1 MKKFLLFLGLLA
13 ASASFAQVNWK
24 FEPTDYRGAFA
35 PAPTPMWTNGWAN
48 FDPQTTVYATPTVTV
63 SANITA
69 NTTWSSSSVY
79 LLSGPIYV
87 TNNATLT
94 IQPGTVIRG
103 NVAVAGSALI
113 ITKGAKI
120 LAEGT
125 LAQPIVFT
133 SSAAPGSRAIGDWGG
148 IVVLGKAS
156 NNLPANAVTGTPAG
170 IGNIEGLPVSVNSE
184 YGGGATPDDND
195 YSGILRYIRLEF
207 GGYAYQIDKE
217 INGFTFGSVGAATVA
232 EFLQTSFVN
241 DDAFEWFGGTMNA
254 KYLVA
259 YRCLDDDMD
268 CDFGYRGKVQFGLIV
283 RDPNIA
289 DQSSG
294 STSEGFECDNDG
306 AGSTNT
312 PKTAAMFS
320 NFTAIGPLRGVLTAT
335 INSKFER
342 ALRLR
347 RNSEMKIVNSIFM
360 DWKRGLHIDGTAAE
374 ARAGEDAL
382 RFRNNIIAGCQP
394 SNKIVTTSATFN
406 HKKYV
411 ADNMNDTLNSSAGIL
426 VTPYSYTAPD
436 YRPAAGSIALT
447 NADFNDPGFP
457 QFTATSFRGAFA
469 PAPVAMWT
477 DSWTNFDPANTFYPT
492 ATVTVSAN
500 ITVDTR
506 WTANNTYLLSGPI
519 YVNSNATLTIEPGT
533 VIRGNKAIAGS
544 ALVISKGAKLIAN
557 GTKTAPIVFTSSGGV
572 GNRAIGDWGGIVIL
586 GKAANNLPANATTG
600 TAAGVG
606 NIEGLPVSADSEYGG
621 GATPND
627 NDNSGILKYV
637 RIEFGGYAYQIDKE
651 INGLTMGSVGRS
663 TVIDYVQTSYTND
676 DSFEWFGGT
685 VNAKHLVA
693 YRGLDDDMDCDFGY
707 RGQIQYVLVVRDPA
721 IADQSSGSTS
731 EGFECDNDGAGS
743 TNTPKTAATFSNVT
757 AIGPLRGNVNA
768 TIDPKHER
776 ALRLRRNSEMKIHN
790 SIFMDFK
797 KGLFIDGTTTEAQ
810 ATGGNLLFKNNI
822 LAGYRPANGFF
833 VASGS
838 TFNIKNFFGTNANDS
853 LLSSANILTTPY
865 NYTAPDYR
873 PASGSLALT
882 GASFTAAPF
891 ANNVACN
898 LSAPTITGSL
908 TVCQGSSTTLSAPA
922 GYTYLWSTGATTQT
936 ITVNS
941 AGVTSLL
948 PVGSLAFTAITSD
961 APDAFQ
967 FVVLKPI
974 PGNTVIK
981 FTDRS
986 WDGAL
991 GAFYSPISED
1001 TLVYTAPAAG
1011 LPAGSLVSF
1020 IDNQNTANPGCI
1032 VIGGGSA
1039 SGVLSG
1045 ISASGDQIFAL
1056 QGNLNQPSQPH
1067 FIAAL
1072 GNTPFITTGLATS
1085 NNSYLPSSL
1094 TMGVNAMIIA
1104 PTHIDN
1110 GVFKC
1115 DSAVTSGTEAAVR
1128 ASVYS
1133 AANWRLNDN
1142 LIPSTSWPT
1151 CAFAVESPN
1160 SYSVMITDAVGCSNS
1175 TTVTVNFTRR
1185 PTVAISGPASVCAGQ
1200 SVTLSANGATSY
1212 TWGNQATT
1220 STLTVAPTA
1229 TTTYTVV
1236 GANASGCLDTATF
1249 VLNVTA
1255 LPSLTGVPAVTNAS
1269 CGLSNGVISNVVV
1282 SGSGLT
1288 YNWTNGLGAS
1298 VGSTANLSNLPAG
1311 VYTLNATNA
1320 SGCISTFGPY
1330 TITNPSTP
1338 PTISTNPT
1346 VTNAGCGL
1354 SNGAIIGAV
1363 FSGTGLTYNWTNS
1376 AGTSVGTTANLS
1388 NVPASVYN
1396 VVVTTAAGCSA
1407 TFGPY
1412 SVANF
1417 SAPSAPSVTVV
1428 DSILCAGETI
1438 QLAAASSAPSAIFTW
1453 SGPNGFTG
1461 TGSIISISNATVSNS
1476 GAYSVTVTSN
1486 GCVSSSTNKTVTVNA
1501 IPTVTVSAVDS
1512 VLCAGETIQ
1521 LTASTLAV
1529 GATYAWTGPN
1539 YTGSGSTVTLT
1550 NATAANA
1557 GLYSV
1562 TISKDGCTSAPVS
1575 KSIVVNS
1582 LPSVTVLALEDTT
1595 CVNYSPIALIA
1606 APSGGVYSGSGVTG
1620 ASFDPATAGV
1630 GTHVITYA
1638 YTDANACSNVAT
1650 TTVVVEACVGMNE
1663 GALNTIRVF
1672 PNPTNT
1678 VINVAST
1685 REDIAVVV
1693 LTNSVGEVVARIRGT
1708 QLDAS
1713 QFANG
1718 LYFVTAIFEDGSSAV
1733 GRVTILN

>member
-1 MKKFLLFLGLLA
+1 MA

-35 PAPTPMWTNGWAN
+35 PAPTPMWTNGWTN
-48 FDPQTTVYATPTVTV
+48 FDPQTTVYPAPTVTV

-69 NTTWSSSSVY
+69 NTTWSASSVY

-103 NVAVAGSALI
+103 NAAVAGSALI

-120 LAEGT
+120 IADGT

-133 SSAAPGSRAIGDWGG
+133 SSAAAGSRAIGDWGG

-156 NNLPANAVTGTPAG
+156 NNLPANATTGTSAG

-217 INGFTFGSVGAATVA
+217 INGFTFGSVGAATVV
-232 EFLQTSFVN
+232 EYLQTSFVN

-268 CDFGYRGKVQFGLIV
+268 CDFGFRGKVQFGLIV

-320 NFTAIGPLRGVLTAT
+320 NFTAIGPLRGNPTAT

-360 DWKRGLHIDGTAAE
+360 DWRRGLHIDGTAAE

-394 SNKIVTTSATFN
+394 SNKTVTTSATFN
-406 HKKYV
+406 TKKYV
-411 ADNMNDTLNSSAGIL
+411 ADNMNDTLISSAGIL

-469 PAPVAMWT
+469 PAPVPMWT
-477 DSWTNFDPANTFYPT
+477 DSWTNFDPANTIYPT

-544 ALVISKGAKLIAN
+544 ALVITKGAKLIAN
-557 GTKTAPIVFTSSGGV
+557 GTKNAPIVFTSSGGV

-600 TAAGVG
+600 NPAGIG
-606 NIEGLPVSADSEYGG
+606 NIEGLPVSANSEYGG

-651 INGLTMGSVGRS
+651 INGLTMGSVGSS

-707 RGQIQYVLVVRDPA
+707 RGQIQYVLIVRDPA

-731 EGFECDNDGAGS
+731 EGFECDNDGSGS
-743 TNTPKTAATFSNVT
+743 TNSPKTAATFSNVT

-776 ALRLRRNSEMKIHN
+776 ALRLRKNSEMKIHN

-797 KGLFIDGTTTEAQ
+797 KGLFIDGATTEAQ

-822 LAGYRPANGFF
+822 LAGYKPANGFF
-833 VASGS
+833 VVANS
-838 TFNIKNFFGTNANDS
+838 TFNIKNFFATNANDS
-853 LLSSANILTTPY
+853 LTSSANILTTPY

-873 PASGSLALT
+873 PAVGSLALT
-882 GASFTAAPF
+882 GAAFTAAPF
-891 ANNVACN
+891 AGNVACG
-898 LSAPTITGSL
+898 LAAPSVSGSL
-908 TVCQGSSTTLSAPA
+908 SVCQGSSTTLSAPT
-922 GYTYLWSTGATTQT
+922 GFTYLWSTGSTTQT
-936 ITVNS
+936 IN
-941 AGVTSLL
+941 VT
-948 PVGSLAFTAITSD
+948 T
-961 APDAFQ
+961 
-967 FVVLKPI
+967 
-974 PGNTVIK
+974 
-981 FTDRS
+981 
-986 WDGAL
+986 
-991 GAFYSPISED
+991 
-1001 TLVYTAPAAG
+1001 
-1011 LPAGSLVSF
+1011 AGSF
-1020 IDNQNTANPGCI
+1020 T
-1032 VIGGGSA
+1032 
-1039 SGVLSG
+1039 
-1045 ISASGDQIFAL
+1045 
-1056 QGNLNQPSQPH
+1056 
-1067 FIAAL
+1067 
-1072 GNTPFITTGLATS
+1072 
-1085 NNSYLPSSL
+1085 
-1094 TMGVNAMIIA
+1094 
-1104 PTHIDN
+1104 
-1110 GVFKC
+1110 
-1115 DSAVTSGTEAAVR
+1115 VT
-1128 ASVYS
+1128 
-1133 AANWRLNDN
+1133 
-1142 LIPSTSWPT
+1142 
-1151 CAFAVESPN
+1151 
-1160 SYSVMITDAVGCSNS
+1160 ITDGLGCSNS
-1175 TTVTVNFTRR
+1175 STVAVAVNTRPTVTV
-1185 PTVAISGPASVCAGQ
+1185 SGTATVCAGQ
-1200 SVTLSANGATSY
+1200 SVTLTAVGGATY
-1212 TWGNQATT
+1212 LWNTGVTT
-1220 STLTVAPTA
+1220 NTLTVTPSAN
-1229 TTTYTVV
+1229 TTYSVIGTNI
-1236 GANASGCLDTATF
+1236 AGCSDTATF
-1249 VLNVTA
+1249 SV
-1255 LPSLTGVPAVTNAS
+1255 AVDAIPTM
-1269 CGLSNGVISNVVV
+1269 NG
-1282 SGSGLT
+1282 T
-1288 YNWTNGLGAS
+1288 
-1298 VGSTANLSNLPAG
+1298 
-1311 VYTLNATNA
+1311 
-1320 SGCISTFGPY
+1320 
-1330 TITNPSTP
+1330 
-1338 PTISTNPT
+1338 PTI
-1346 VTNAGCGL
+1346 TNAGCGL
-1354 SNGAIIGAV
+1354 SNGSITGV
-1363 FSGTGLTYNWTNS
+1363 TVVGTGLTYNWTNS
-1376 AGTSVGTTANLS
+1376 ANVSVGTTADLS
-1388 NVPASVYN
+1388 NVPAGVYN
-1396 VVVTTAAGCSA
+1396 LTATKATGCSA
-1407 TFGPY
+1407 AFGPY
-1412 SVANF
+1412 SISNPT
-1417 SAPSAPSVTVV
+1417 AP
-1428 DSILCAGETI
+1428 
-1438 QLAAASSAPSAIFTW
+1438 AAA
-1453 SGPNGFTG
+1453 
-1461 TGSIISISNATVSNS
+1461 
-1476 GAYSVTVTSN
+1476 TVT
-1486 GCVSSSTNKTVTVNA
+1486 
-1501 IPTVTVSAVDS
+1501 IVDS

-1521 LTASTLAV
+1521 MTAASSAT
-1529 GATYAWTGPN
+1529 GATFTWSGPN
-1539 YTGSGSTVTLT
+1539 YTGSGATVTIP

-1557 GLYSV
+1557 GVYSV
-1562 TISKDGCTSAPVS
+1562 TVTANGCTSS
-1575 KSIVVNS
+1575 SSNKSVVVNN
-1582 LPSVTVLALEDTT
+1582 LPAVTVLTFTDTT
-1595 CVNYSPIALIA
+1595 CVNYSNVTLAG
-1606 APSGGVYSGSGVTG
+1606 APAGGTFSGSGVNG
-1620 ASFDPATAGV
+1620 ASFDPAVAGV
-1630 GTHVITYA
+1630 GTHVVTYA
-1638 YTDANACSNVAT
+1638 YTDANGCSNTAT
-1650 TTVVVEACVGMNE
+1650 TSIVVDACVGLGESAINS
-1663 GALNTIRVF
+1663 IRVF

-1678 VINVAST
+1678 VINVASA

-1693 LTNSVGEVVARIRGT
+1693 LTNSVGEVVARTRGT

-1733 GRVTILN
+1733 SRVTILN

>member
-1 MKKFLLFLGLLA
+1 
-13 ASASFAQVNWK
+13 
-24 FEPTDYRGAFA
+24 
-35 PAPTPMWTNGWAN
+35 MWTNGWTN
-48 FDPQTTVYATPTVTV
+48 FDPQTTVYPAPTVTV

-69 NTTWSSSSVY
+69 NTTWSSTSVY

-103 NVAVAGSALI
+103 NAAVAGSALI

-120 LAEGT
+120 IADGT

-156 NNLPANAVTGTPAG
+156 NNLPANATAGTPAG
-170 IGNIEGLPVSVNSE
+170 IGNIEGLPVSANSE
-184 YGGGATPDDND
+184 FGGGATPDDND

-232 EFLQTSFVN
+232 EYLQTSFVN

-320 NFTAIGPLRGVLTAT
+320 NFTAIGPLRGNPSAT

-347 RNSEMKIVNSIFM
+347 RNSEMKILNSIFM
-360 DWKRGLHIDGTAAE
+360 DWKRGLHIDGTASE
-374 ARAGEDAL
+374 ARAGEDLL

-394 SNKIVTTSATFN
+394 GNKIITTSATFN
-406 HKKYV
+406 AKKWV
-411 ADNMNDTLNSSAGIL
+411 ANNMNDTLISAAGIL
-426 VTPYSYTAPD
+426 VNPYNYTAPD

-447 NADFNDPGFP
+447 NADFNDQGFP
-457 QFTATSFRGAFA
+457 QFTATAFRGAFA

-477 DSWTNFDPANTFYPT
+477 DSWTNFDPANTIYPAT
-492 ATVTVSAN
+492 TVTVSAN

-519 YVNSNATLTIEPGT
+519 YVNNNATLTIEPGT

-544 ALVISKGAKLIAN
+544 ALVITKGAKLIAN
-557 GTKTAPIVFTSSGGV
+557 GTKNAPIVFTSSGGV

-586 GKAANNLPANATTG
+586 GKAANNLPANATAG
-600 TAAGVG
+600 TAAGIG

-627 NDNSGILKYV
+627 NDNSGVLKFV

-651 INGLTMGSVGRS
+651 INGLTMGSVGRN

-707 RGQIQYVLVVRDPA
+707 RGQVQYVLVVRDPA

-731 EGFECDNDGAGS
+731 EGFECDNDGSGS
-743 TNTPKTAATFSNVT
+743 ASTPKTAATFSNVT

-797 KGLFIDGTTTEAQ
+797 KGLFIDGATTEAQ

-822 LAGYRPANGFF
+822 LAGYRPNNGFF
-833 VASGS
+833 KTSASFDIK
-838 TFNIKNFFGTNANDS
+838 TFFATNANDS
-853 LLSSANILTTPY
+853 LTSSANILTTPY

-873 PASGSLALT
+873 PAVGSLALT
-882 GASFTAAPF
+882 GAAFTAAPF
-891 ANNVACN
+891 AGNVACG
-898 LSAPTITGSL
+898 LAAPSISGSL
-908 TVCQGSSTTLSAPA
+908 SVCQGSSSTLSAPA
-922 GYTYLWSTGATTQT
+922 GFTYLWSNGATTQT
-936 ITVNS
+936 IN
-941 AGVTSLL
+941 VT
-948 PVGSLAFTAITSD
+948 
-961 APDAFQ
+961 
-967 FVVLKPI
+967 
-974 PGNTVIK
+974 
-981 FTDRS
+981 
-986 WDGAL
+986 
-991 GAFYSPISED
+991 
-1001 TLVYTAPAAG
+1001 AAG
-1011 LPAGSLVSF
+1011 
-1020 IDNQNTANPGCI
+1020 
-1032 VIGGGSA
+1032 
-1039 SGVLSG
+1039 
-1045 ISASGDQIFAL
+1045 
-1056 QGNLNQPSQPH
+1056 
-1067 FIAAL
+1067 
-1072 GNTPFITTGLATS
+1072 
-1085 NNSYLPSSL
+1085 SY
-1094 TMGVNAMIIA
+1094 T
-1104 PTHIDN
+1104 
-1110 GVFKC
+1110 
-1115 DSAVTSGTEAAVR
+1115 VT
-1128 ASVYS
+1128 
-1133 AANWRLNDN
+1133 
-1142 LIPSTSWPT
+1142 
-1151 CAFAVESPN
+1151 
-1160 SYSVMITDAVGCSNS
+1160 ITDGLGCSNS
-1175 TTVTVNFTRR
+1175 STVAVAVNTRPTVTV
-1185 PTVAISGPASVCAGQ
+1185 SGTATVCAGQ
-1200 SVTLSANGATSY
+1200 SVTLTAVGGATY
-1212 TWGNQATT
+1212 LWNTGVTT
-1220 STLTVAPTA
+1220 NTLTVTPSAN
-1229 TTTYTVV
+1229 TTYSVIGTNV
-1236 GANASGCLDTATF
+1236 AGCSDTATF
-1249 VLNVTA
+1249 SV
-1255 LPSLTGVPAVTNAS
+1255 AVDAIPTM
-1269 CGLSNGVISNVVV
+1269 
-1282 SGSGLT
+1282 SGT
-1288 YNWTNGLGAS
+1288 
-1298 VGSTANLSNLPAG
+1298 
-1311 VYTLNATNA
+1311 
-1320 SGCISTFGPY
+1320 
-1330 TITNPSTP
+1330 
-1338 PTISTNPT
+1338 PTI
-1346 VTNAGCGL
+1346 TNAGCGL
-1354 SNGAIIGAV
+1354 SNGSITGV
-1363 FSGTGLTYNWTNS
+1363 TVVGTGLTYNWTNS
-1376 AGTSVGTTANLS
+1376 ANVSVGTTADLS
-1388 NVPASVYN
+1388 NVPAGVYN
-1396 VVVTTAAGCSA
+1396 LTATKATGCSA
-1407 TFGPY
+1407 AFGPY
-1412 SVANF
+1412 SISNPT
-1417 SAPSAPSVTVV
+1417 AP
-1428 DSILCAGETI
+1428 
-1438 QLAAASSAPSAIFTW
+1438 AAA
-1453 SGPNGFTG
+1453 
-1461 TGSIISISNATVSNS
+1461 
-1476 GAYSVTVTSN
+1476 
-1486 GCVSSSTNKTVTVNA
+1486 TVTV
-1501 IPTVTVSAVDS
+1501 VDS

-1521 LTASTLAV
+1521 MTAASSAT
-1529 GATYAWTGPN
+1529 GATFTWSGPN
-1539 YTGSGSTVTLT
+1539 FTGSGATVTIP

-1557 GLYSV
+1557 GVYSV
-1562 TISKDGCTSAPVS
+1562 TVTANGCTSSSSS
-1575 KSIVVNS
+1575 KSVVVNN
-1582 LPSVTVLALEDTT
+1582 LPAVTVLTFTDTT
-1595 CVNYSPIALIA
+1595 CVNYSSVTLAG
-1606 APSGGVYSGSGVTG
+1606 APAGGTFSGSGVNG
-1620 ASFDPATAGV
+1620 ASFDPAVAGV
-1630 GTHVITYA
+1630 GTHVVTYA
-1638 YTDANACSNVAT
+1638 YTDANGCSNTAT
-1650 TTVVVEACVGMNE
+1650 TSIVVDACVGLGESAINS
-1663 GALNTIRVF
+1663 IRVF

-1693 LTNSVGEVVARIRGT
+1693 LTNSVGEVVARVRGT

>member
-1 MKKFLLFLGLLA
+1 MKKFLLFIGLMS
-13 ASASFAQVNWK
+13 ASASFAQLNWK

-35 PAPTPMWTNGWAN
+35 PAPTPMWTNGWTN
-48 FDPQTTVYATPTVTV
+48 FDPQATVYPAPTVTV

-103 NVAVAGSALI
+103 NAVVPGSALI

-120 LAEGT
+120 IAAGT

-156 NNLPANAVTGTPAG
+156 NNLPANATAGTPAG
-170 IGNIEGLPVSVNSE
+170 IGNIEGLPVSANSE
-184 YGGGATPDDND
+184 FGGGATPDDND

-232 EFLQTSFVN
+232 EYLQTSFVN

-320 NFTAIGPLRGVLTAT
+320 NFTAIGPLRGNPSAT

-347 RNSEMKIVNSIFM
+347 RNSEMKILNSIFM
-360 DWKRGLHIDGTAAE
+360 DWKRGLHIDGTASE

-411 ADNMNDTLNSSAGIL
+411 ADNMNDTLVSAVGIL
-426 VTPYSYTAPD
+426 VNPYNYTAPD

-447 NADFNDPGFP
+447 NADFNDQGFP
-457 QFTATSFRGAFA
+457 QFTATAFRGAFA

-477 DSWTNFDPANTFYPT
+477 DTWTNFDPANTIYPT

-519 YVNSNATLTIEPGT
+519 YVNNNATLTIEPGT
-533 VIRGNKAIAGS
+533 VIRGNKAFAGS
-544 ALVISKGAKLIAN
+544 ALVITKGAKLIAN
-557 GTKTAPIVFTSSGGV
+557 GTKNAPIVFTSSGGV

-586 GKAANNLPANATTG
+586 GKAANNLPANATAG
-600 TAAGVG
+600 TAAGIG
-606 NIEGLPVSADSEYGG
+606 NIEGLPVSPDSEYGG

-707 RGQIQYVLVVRDPA
+707 RGQIQYVLIVRDPA

-731 EGFECDNDGAGS
+731 EGFECDNDGSGS
-743 TNTPKTAATFSNVT
+743 TNSPKTAATFSNVT
-757 AIGPLRGNVNA
+757 AIGPLRGNVTS

-810 ATGGNLLFKNNI
+810 ATSGNLLFKNNI

-838 TFNIKNFFGTNANDS
+838 TFNIKNFFATNANDS
-853 LLSSANILTTPY
+853 LTSSANILTTPY

-873 PASGSLALT
+873 PAVGSVALT
-882 GASFTAAPF
+882 GAAFTAAPF
-891 ANNVACN
+891 AGNVACG
-898 LSAPTITGSL
+898 LAAPSISGSL
-908 TVCQGSSTTLSAPA
+908 SVCQGSSSTLSAPA
-922 GYTYLWSTGATTQT
+922 GFTYLWSNGATTQT
-936 ITVNS
+936 IN
-941 AGVTSLL
+941 VT
-948 PVGSLAFTAITSD
+948 
-961 APDAFQ
+961 
-967 FVVLKPI
+967 
-974 PGNTVIK
+974 
-981 FTDRS
+981 
-986 WDGAL
+986 
-991 GAFYSPISED
+991 
-1001 TLVYTAPAAG
+1001 AAG
-1011 LPAGSLVSF
+1011 
-1020 IDNQNTANPGCI
+1020 
-1032 VIGGGSA
+1032 
-1039 SGVLSG
+1039 
-1045 ISASGDQIFAL
+1045 
-1056 QGNLNQPSQPH
+1056 
-1067 FIAAL
+1067 
-1072 GNTPFITTGLATS
+1072 
-1085 NNSYLPSSL
+1085 SY
-1094 TMGVNAMIIA
+1094 T
-1104 PTHIDN
+1104 
-1110 GVFKC
+1110 
-1115 DSAVTSGTEAAVR
+1115 VT
-1128 ASVYS
+1128 
-1133 AANWRLNDN
+1133 
-1142 LIPSTSWPT
+1142 
-1151 CAFAVESPN
+1151 
-1160 SYSVMITDAVGCSNS
+1160 ITDGLGCSNS
-1175 TTVTVNFTRR
+1175 STVAVAVNTRPTVTV
-1185 PTVAISGPASVCAGQ
+1185 SGTATVCAGQ
-1200 SVTLSANGATSY
+1200 SVTLTAVGGATY
-1212 TWGNQATT
+1212 LWNTGVTT
-1220 STLTVAPTA
+1220 NTLTVTPSAN
-1229 TTTYTVV
+1229 TTYSVIGTNV
-1236 GANASGCLDTATF
+1236 AGCSDTATF
-1249 VLNVTA
+1249 SV
-1255 LPSLTGVPAVTNAS
+1255 AVDAIPTM
-1269 CGLSNGVISNVVV
+1269 
-1282 SGSGLT
+1282 SGT
-1288 YNWTNGLGAS
+1288 
-1298 VGSTANLSNLPAG
+1298 
-1311 VYTLNATNA
+1311 
-1320 SGCISTFGPY
+1320 
-1330 TITNPSTP
+1330 
-1338 PTISTNPT
+1338 PTI
-1346 VTNAGCGL
+1346 TNAGCGL
-1354 SNGAIIGAV
+1354 SNGSITGV
-1363 FSGTGLTYNWTNS
+1363 TVVGTGLTYNWTNS
-1376 AGTSVGTTANLS
+1376 ANVSVGTTADLS
-1388 NVPASVYN
+1388 NVPAGVYN
-1396 VVVTTAAGCSA
+1396 LTATKATGCSA
-1407 TFGPY
+1407 AFGPY
-1412 SVANF
+1412 SISNPT
-1417 SAPSAPSVTVV
+1417 AP
-1428 DSILCAGETI
+1428 
-1438 QLAAASSAPSAIFTW
+1438 AAA
-1453 SGPNGFTG
+1453 
-1461 TGSIISISNATVSNS
+1461 
-1476 GAYSVTVTSN
+1476 
-1486 GCVSSSTNKTVTVNA
+1486 TVTV
-1501 IPTVTVSAVDS
+1501 VDS

-1521 LTASTLAV
+1521 MTAATSAT
-1529 GATYAWTGPN
+1529 GATFTWSGPN
-1539 YTGSGSTVTLT
+1539 FTGSGATVTIT

-1557 GLYSV
+1557 GVYSV
-1562 TISKDGCTSAPVS
+1562 TVTANGCTSS
-1575 KSIVVNS
+1575 SSNKSVVVNN
-1582 LPSVTVLALEDTT
+1582 LPAVTVLTFTDTT
-1595 CVNYSPIALIA
+1595 CVNYSSVTLAG
-1606 APSGGVYSGSGVTG
+1606 APAGGTFSGSGVNG
-1620 ASFDPATAGV
+1620 ASFDPAVAGV
-1630 GTHVITYA
+1630 GTHVVTYA
-1638 YTDANACSNVAT
+1638 YTDANGCSNTAT
-1650 TTVVVEACVGMNE
+1650 TSIVVDACVGLGESAINS
-1663 GALNTIRVF
+1663 IRVF

-1693 LTNSVGEVVARIRGT
+1693 LTNSVGEVVARVRGT

>member
-1 MKKFLLFLGLLA
+1 MKKFLLSIGLLA
-13 ASASFAQVNWK
+13 ASSAFAQLNWK

-35 PAPTPMWTNGWAN
+35 PAPTPMWTNGWTN
-48 FDPQTTVYATPTVTV
+48 FDPQTTVYPAPTVTV

-103 NVAVAGSALI
+103 NAAVAGSALI

-120 LAEGT
+120 IADGT

-156 NNLPANAVTGTPAG
+156 NNLPANAAAGTPAG
-170 IGNIEGLPVSVNSE
+170 IGNIEGLPVSANSE
-184 YGGGATPDDND
+184 FGGGATPDDND

-232 EFLQTSFVN
+232 EYLQTSFVN

-306 AGSTNT
+306 AGSTST

-320 NFTAIGPLRGVLTAT
+320 NFTAIGPLRGNPNAT

-347 RNSEMKIVNSIFM
+347 RNSEMKILNSIFM
-360 DWKRGLHIDGTAAE
+360 DWKRGLHIDGTASE
-374 ARAGEDAL
+374 ARASEDLL

-394 SNKIVTTSATFN
+394 GNKIITTSSTFN
-406 HKKYV
+406 AKKYV
-411 ADNMNDTLNSSAGIL
+411 ANNMNDTLISAAGIL
-426 VTPYSYTAPD
+426 VNPYNYTAPD

-447 NADFNDPGFP
+447 NADFNDQGFP
-457 QFTATSFRGAFA
+457 QFTATAFRGAFA

-477 DSWTNFDPANTFYPT
+477 DSWTNFDPANTIYPNT
-492 ATVTVSAN
+492 TVTVSAN

-519 YVNSNATLTIEPGT
+519 YVKDNATLTIEPGT

-544 ALVISKGAKLIAN
+544 ALVITKGAKLIAN
-557 GTKTAPIVFTSSGGV
+557 GTKNAPIVFTSSGGV

-586 GKAANNLPANATTG
+586 GKAANNLPANATAG
-600 TAAGVG
+600 TAAGIG

-627 NDNSGILKYV
+627 NDNSGVLKYV

-651 INGLTMGSVGRS
+651 INGLTMGSVGRN

-707 RGQIQYVLVVRDPA
+707 RGQVQFALIVRDPA

-731 EGFECDNDGAGS
+731 EGFECDNDGAGTTS
-743 TNTPKTAATFSNVT
+743 TPKTAATFSNVT
-757 AIGPLRGNVNA
+757 AVGPLRGNVNA

-797 KGLFIDGTTTEAQ
+797 KGLFIDGATTEAQ

-822 LAGYRPANGFF
+822 LAGYRPNNGFF
-833 VASGS
+833 KTSASFDIK
-838 TFNIKNFFGTNANDS
+838 TFFATNANDS
-853 LLSSANILTTPY
+853 LTSSANILTTPY

-873 PASGSLALT
+873 PAVGSLALT
-882 GASFTAAPF
+882 GAAFTAAPF
-891 ANNVACN
+891 AGNVACG
-898 LSAPTITGSL
+898 LAAPSVSGSL
-908 TVCQGSSTTLSAPA
+908 SVCQGSSSTLSAPA
-922 GYTYLWSTGATTQT
+922 GFTYLWSTGATTQT
-936 ITVNS
+936 IN
-941 AGVTSLL
+941 VT
-948 PVGSLAFTAITSD
+948 
-961 APDAFQ
+961 
-967 FVVLKPI
+967 
-974 PGNTVIK
+974 
-981 FTDRS
+981 
-986 WDGAL
+986 
-991 GAFYSPISED
+991 
-1001 TLVYTAPAAG
+1001 AAG
-1011 LPAGSLVSF
+1011 
-1020 IDNQNTANPGCI
+1020 
-1032 VIGGGSA
+1032 
-1039 SGVLSG
+1039 
-1045 ISASGDQIFAL
+1045 
-1056 QGNLNQPSQPH
+1056 
-1067 FIAAL
+1067 
-1072 GNTPFITTGLATS
+1072 
-1085 NNSYLPSSL
+1085 SY
-1094 TMGVNAMIIA
+1094 T
-1104 PTHIDN
+1104 
-1110 GVFKC
+1110 
-1115 DSAVTSGTEAAVR
+1115 VT
-1128 ASVYS
+1128 
-1133 AANWRLNDN
+1133 
-1142 LIPSTSWPT
+1142 
-1151 CAFAVESPN
+1151 
-1160 SYSVMITDAVGCSNS
+1160 ITDGLGCSNS
-1175 TTVTVNFTRR
+1175 STVAVAVNTRPTVTV
-1185 PTVAISGPASVCAGQ
+1185 SGSATVCAGQ
-1200 SVTLSANGATSY
+1200 SVTLTAVGGATY
-1212 TWGNQATT
+1212 LWNTGVTT
-1220 STLTVAPTA
+1220 NTLTVTPSAN
-1229 TTTYTVV
+1229 TTYSVIGTNV
-1236 GANASGCLDTATF
+1236 AGCSDTATF
-1249 VLNVTA
+1249 
-1255 LPSLTGVPAVTNAS
+1255 S
-1269 CGLSNGVISNVVV
+1269 VVV
-1282 SGSGLT
+1282 DAIPTMSGT
-1288 YNWTNGLGAS
+1288 
-1298 VGSTANLSNLPAG
+1298 
-1311 VYTLNATNA
+1311 
-1320 SGCISTFGPY
+1320 
-1330 TITNPSTP
+1330 
-1338 PTISTNPT
+1338 PTI
-1346 VTNAGCGL
+1346 TNAGCGL
-1354 SNGAIIGAV
+1354 SNGSITGVSIV
-1363 FSGTGLTYNWTNS
+1363 GTGLTYNWTNS
-1376 AGTSVGTTANLS
+1376 ANVSVGTTADLS
-1388 NVPASVYN
+1388 NVPAGVYN
-1396 VVVTTAAGCSA
+1396 LTATKATGCSA
-1407 TFGPY
+1407 AFGPY
-1412 SVANF
+1412 SISNPT
-1417 SAPSAPSVTVV
+1417 AP
-1428 DSILCAGETI
+1428 
-1438 QLAAASSAPSAIFTW
+1438 AAA
-1453 SGPNGFTG
+1453 
-1461 TGSIISISNATVSNS
+1461 
-1476 GAYSVTVTSN
+1476 
-1486 GCVSSSTNKTVTVNA
+1486 TVTV
-1501 IPTVTVSAVDS
+1501 VDS

-1521 LTASTLAV
+1521 MTAASTTT
-1529 GATYAWTGPN
+1529 GATFSWSGPN
-1539 YTGSGSTVTLT
+1539 FTGSGATVTIA

-1557 GLYSV
+1557 GVYSV
-1562 TISKDGCTSAPVS
+1562 TVTANGCTSAS
-1575 KSIVVNS
+1575 SNKSVVVNN
-1582 LPSVTVLALEDTT
+1582 LPAVTVLTFTDTT
-1595 CVNYSPIALIA
+1595 CVNYSNVTLAG
-1606 APSGGVYSGSGVTG
+1606 APAGGTFSGSGVTG
-1620 ASFDPATAGV
+1620 ASFDPAVAGV
-1630 GTHVITYA
+1630 GTHVVTYA
-1638 YTDANACSNVAT
+1638 YTDANGCSNTAT
-1650 TTVVVEACVGMNE
+1650 TSIVVDACVGLGESAINS
-1663 GALNTIRVF
+1663 IRVF

-1693 LTNSVGEVVARIRGT
+1693 LTNSVGEVVARVRGT

>member
-1 MKKFLLFLGLLA
+1 MA

-48 FDPQTTVYATPTVTV
+48 FDPQTTVYATPTVTA

-133 SSAAPGSRAIGDWGG
+133 SSAAAGSRAIGDWGG

-268 CDFGYRGKVQFGLIV
+268 CDFGFRGKVQFGLIV

-320 NFTAIGPLRGVLTAT
+320 NFTAIGPLRGNPTAT

-394 SNKIVTTSATFN
+394 SNKIVTTSVTFN

-436 YRPAAGSIALT
+436 YRPATGSIALT

-477 DSWTNFDPANTFYPT
+477 DSWTNFDPANTIYPT
-492 ATVTVSAN
+492 ATVTISAN

-544 ALVISKGAKLIAN
+544 ALVITKGSKLIAS
-557 GTKTAPIVFTSSGGV
+557 GTKNAPIVFTSSGGV

-606 NIEGLPVSADSEYGG
+606 NIEGLPVSTDSEYGG

-731 EGFECDNDGAGS
+731 EGFECDNDGSGS
-743 TNTPKTAATFSNVT
+743 TNSPKTAATFSNVT
-757 AIGPLRGNVNA
+757 AIGPLRGNVNS

-810 ATGGNLLFKNNI
+810 ATSGNLLFKNNI

-838 TFNIKNFFGTNANDS
+838 TFNIKNFFATNANDS
-853 LLSSANILTTPY
+853 LTSSANILTTPY

-873 PASGSLALT
+873 PAVGSLALT
-882 GASFTAAPF
+882 GAAFTAAPF
-891 ANNVACN
+891 AGNVACGLAAPSVSGSLSICQGSSST
-898 LSAPTITGSL
+898 LSAPTGF
-908 TVCQGSSTTLSAPA
+908 
-922 GYTYLWSTGATTQT
+922 TYLWSTGATTQT
-936 ITVNS
+936 ITVS
-941 AGVTSLL
+941 AAGNYTV
-948 PVGSLAFTAITSD
+948 AIT
-961 APDAFQ
+961 
-967 FVVLKPI
+967 
-974 PGNTVIK
+974 
-981 FTDRS
+981 
-986 WDGAL
+986 DGL
-991 GAFYSPISED
+991 
-1001 TLVYTAPAAG
+1001 
-1011 LPAGSLVSF
+1011 
-1020 IDNQNTANPGCI
+1020 
-1032 VIGGGSA
+1032 
-1039 SGVLSG
+1039 
-1045 ISASGDQIFAL
+1045 
-1056 QGNLNQPSQPH
+1056 
-1067 FIAAL
+1067 
-1072 GNTPFITTGLATS
+1072 
-1085 NNSYLPSSL
+1085 
-1094 TMGVNAMIIA
+1094 
-1104 PTHIDN
+1104 
-1110 GVFKC
+1110 
-1115 DSAVTSGTEAAVR
+1115 
-1128 ASVYS
+1128 
-1133 AANWRLNDN
+1133 
-1142 LIPSTSWPT
+1142 
-1151 CAFAVESPN
+1151 
-1160 SYSVMITDAVGCSNS
+1160 GCSNS
-1175 TTVTVNFTRR
+1175 STVAVSVNTRPTVTV
-1185 PTVAISGPASVCAGQ
+1185 SGSATVCAGQ
-1200 SVTLSANGATSY
+1200 SVTLTAVGGATY
-1212 TWGNQATT
+1212 LWNTGVTT
-1220 STLTVAPTA
+1220 NTLTVTPSAN
-1229 TTTYTVV
+1229 TTYSVIGTNV
-1236 GANASGCLDTATF
+1236 AGCSDTATF
-1249 VLNVTA
+1249 
-1255 LPSLTGVPAVTNAS
+1255 S
-1269 CGLSNGVISNVVV
+1269 VVV
-1282 SGSGLT
+1282 DAIPTMSGT
-1288 YNWTNGLGAS
+1288 
-1298 VGSTANLSNLPAG
+1298 
-1311 VYTLNATNA
+1311 
-1320 SGCISTFGPY
+1320 
-1330 TITNPSTP
+1330 
-1338 PTISTNPT
+1338 PTI
-1346 VTNAGCGL
+1346 TNAGCGL
-1354 SNGAIIGAV
+1354 SNGSITGVSIV
-1363 FSGTGLTYNWTNS
+1363 GTGLTYNWTNS
-1376 AGTSVGTTANLS
+1376 ANVSVGTTADLS
-1388 NVPASVYN
+1388 NVPAGVYN
-1396 VVVTTAAGCSA
+1396 LTATKATGCSA
-1407 TFGPY
+1407 AFGPY
-1412 SVANF
+1412 SISNPT
-1417 SAPSAPSVTVV
+1417 APAAATVTVV
-1428 DSILCAGETI
+1428 DSVLCVGETI
-1438 QLAAASSAPSAIFTW
+1438 QMTAASSATGATFTW
-1453 SGPNGFTG
+1453 SGPNF
-1461 TGSIISISNATVSNS
+1461 
-1476 GAYSVTVTSN
+1476 
-1486 GCVSSSTNKTVTVNA
+1486 
-1501 IPTVTVSAVDS
+1501 
-1512 VLCAGETIQ
+1512 
-1521 LTASTLAV
+1521 
-1529 GATYAWTGPN
+1529 
-1539 YTGSGSTVTLT
+1539 TGSGATVTIA

-1557 GLYSV
+1557 GVYSV
-1562 TISKDGCTSAPVS
+1562 TVTANGCTSTS
-1575 KSIVVNS
+1575 SNKSVVVNN
-1582 LPSVTVLALEDTT
+1582 LPAVTVLTFTDTT
-1595 CVNYSPIALIA
+1595 CVNYSNVTLAG
-1606 APSGGVYSGSGVTG
+1606 APAGGTFSGSGVNG
-1620 ASFDPATAGV
+1620 ASFDPAVAGV
-1630 GTHVITYA
+1630 GTHAVTYA
-1638 YTDANACSNVAT
+1638 YTDANGCSNTAT
-1650 TTVVVEACVGMNE
+1650 TSIVVDACVGLGESAINS
-1663 GALNTIRVF
+1663 IRVF

-1693 LTNSVGEVVARIRGT
+1693 LTNSVGEVVARVRGT

>member
-1 MKKFLLFLGLLA
+1 LA

-35 PAPTPMWTNGWAN
+35 PAPTPMWTNGWTN
-48 FDPQTTVYATPTVTV
+48 FDPQTTVYPAPTVTV

-69 NTTWSSSSVY
+69 NTTWSASSVY

-103 NVAVAGSALI
+103 NAAVAGSALI

-120 LAEGT
+120 IADGT

-133 SSAAPGSRAIGDWGG
+133 SSAAAGSRAIGDWGG

-156 NNLPANAVTGTPAG
+156 NNLPANATTGTSAG

-217 INGFTFGSVGAATVA
+217 INGFTFGSVGAATVV
-232 EFLQTSFVN
+232 EYLQTSFVN

-268 CDFGYRGKVQFGLIV
+268 CDFGFRGKVQFGLIV

-320 NFTAIGPLRGVLTAT
+320 NFTAIGPLRGNPTAT

-360 DWKRGLHIDGTAAE
+360 DWRRGLHIDGTAAE

-394 SNKIVTTSATFN
+394 SNKTVTTSATFN
-406 HKKYV
+406 TKKYV
-411 ADNMNDTLNSSAGIL
+411 ADNMNDTLISSAGIL

-469 PAPVAMWT
+469 PAPVPMWT
-477 DSWTNFDPANTFYPT
+477 DSWTNFDPANTIYPT

-544 ALVISKGAKLIAN
+544 ALVITKGAKLIAN
-557 GTKTAPIVFTSSGGV
+557 GTKNAPIVFTSSGGV

-600 TAAGVG
+600 NPAGIG
-606 NIEGLPVSADSEYGG
+606 NIEGLPVSANSEYGG

-651 INGLTMGSVGRS
+651 INGLTMGSVGSS

-707 RGQIQYVLVVRDPA
+707 RGQIQYVLIVRDPA

-731 EGFECDNDGAGS
+731 EGFECDNDGSGS
-743 TNTPKTAATFSNVT
+743 TNSPKTAATFSNVT

-776 ALRLRRNSEMKIHN
+776 ALRLRKNSEMKIHN

-797 KGLFIDGTTTEAQ
+797 KGLFIDGATTEAQ

-822 LAGYRPANGFF
+822 LAGYKPANGFF
-833 VASGS
+833 VVANS
-838 TFNIKNFFGTNANDS
+838 TFNIKNFFATNANDS
-853 LLSSANILTTPY
+853 LTSSANILTTPY

-873 PASGSLALT
+873 PAVGSLALT
-882 GASFTAAPF
+882 GAAFTAAPF
-891 ANNVACN
+891 AGNVACG
-898 LSAPTITGSL
+898 LAAPSVSGSL
-908 TVCQGSSTTLSAPA
+908 SVCQGSSTTLSAPT
-922 GYTYLWSTGATTQT
+922 GFTYLWSTGSTTQT
-936 ITVNS
+936 IN
-941 AGVTSLL
+941 VT
-948 PVGSLAFTAITSD
+948 T
-961 APDAFQ
+961 
-967 FVVLKPI
+967 
-974 PGNTVIK
+974 
-981 FTDRS
+981 
-986 WDGAL
+986 
-991 GAFYSPISED
+991 
-1001 TLVYTAPAAG
+1001 
-1011 LPAGSLVSF
+1011 AGSF
-1020 IDNQNTANPGCI
+1020 T
-1032 VIGGGSA
+1032 
-1039 SGVLSG
+1039 
-1045 ISASGDQIFAL
+1045 
-1056 QGNLNQPSQPH
+1056 
-1067 FIAAL
+1067 
-1072 GNTPFITTGLATS
+1072 
-1085 NNSYLPSSL
+1085 
-1094 TMGVNAMIIA
+1094 
-1104 PTHIDN
+1104 
-1110 GVFKC
+1110 
-1115 DSAVTSGTEAAVR
+1115 VT
-1128 ASVYS
+1128 
-1133 AANWRLNDN
+1133 
-1142 LIPSTSWPT
+1142 
-1151 CAFAVESPN
+1151 
-1160 SYSVMITDAVGCSNS
+1160 ITDGLGCSNS
-1175 TTVTVNFTRR
+1175 STVAVAVNTRPTVTV
-1185 PTVAISGPASVCAGQ
+1185 SGTATVCAGQ
-1200 SVTLSANGATSY
+1200 SVTLTAVGGATY
-1212 TWGNQATT
+1212 LWNTGVTT
-1220 STLTVAPTA
+1220 NTLTVTPSAN
-1229 TTTYTVV
+1229 TTYSVIGTNI
-1236 GANASGCLDTATF
+1236 AGCSDTATF
-1249 VLNVTA
+1249 SV
-1255 LPSLTGVPAVTNAS
+1255 AVDAIPTM
-1269 CGLSNGVISNVVV
+1269 NG
-1282 SGSGLT
+1282 T
-1288 YNWTNGLGAS
+1288 
-1298 VGSTANLSNLPAG
+1298 
-1311 VYTLNATNA
+1311 
-1320 SGCISTFGPY
+1320 
-1330 TITNPSTP
+1330 
-1338 PTISTNPT
+1338 PTI
-1346 VTNAGCGL
+1346 TNAGCGL
-1354 SNGAIIGAV
+1354 SNGSITGV
-1363 FSGTGLTYNWTNS
+1363 TVVGTGLTYNWTNS
-1376 AGTSVGTTANLS
+1376 ANVSVGTTADLS
-1388 NVPASVYN
+1388 NVPAGVYN
-1396 VVVTTAAGCSA
+1396 LTATKATGCSA
-1407 TFGPY
+1407 AFGPY
-1412 SVANF
+1412 SISNPT
-1417 SAPSAPSVTVV
+1417 AP
-1428 DSILCAGETI
+1428 
-1438 QLAAASSAPSAIFTW
+1438 AAA
-1453 SGPNGFTG
+1453 
-1461 TGSIISISNATVSNS
+1461 
-1476 GAYSVTVTSN
+1476 TVT
-1486 GCVSSSTNKTVTVNA
+1486 
-1501 IPTVTVSAVDS
+1501 IVDS

-1521 LTASTLAV
+1521 MTAASSAT
-1529 GATYAWTGPN
+1529 GATFTWSGPN
-1539 YTGSGSTVTLT
+1539 YTGSGATVTIP

-1557 GLYSV
+1557 GVYSV
-1562 TISKDGCTSAPVS
+1562 TVTANGCTSS
-1575 KSIVVNS
+1575 SSNKSVVVNN
-1582 LPSVTVLALEDTT
+1582 LPAVTVLTFTDTT
-1595 CVNYSPIALIA
+1595 CVNYSNVTLAG
-1606 APSGGVYSGSGVTG
+1606 APAGGTFSGSGVNG
-1620 ASFDPATAGV
+1620 ASFDPAVAGV
-1630 GTHVITYA
+1630 GTHVVTYA
-1638 YTDANACSNVAT
+1638 YTDANGCSNTAT
-1650 TTVVVEACVGMNE
+1650 TSIVVDACVGLGESAINS
-1663 GALNTIRVF
+1663 IRVF

-1678 VINVAST
+1678 VINVASA

-1693 LTNSVGEVVARIRGT
+1693 LTNSVGEVVARTRGT

-1733 GRVTILN
+1733 SRVTILN

>member
-1 MKKFLLFLGLLA
+1 MKKFLLFIGLLS
-13 ASASFAQVNWK
+13 ASASFAQLNWK

-35 PAPTPMWTNGWAN
+35 PAPTPMWTNGWTN
-48 FDPQTTVYATPTVTV
+48 FDPQTTVYPAPTVTV

-69 NTTWSSSSVY
+69 NTTWSSTSVY

-103 NVAVAGSALI
+103 NAAVAGSALI

-120 LAEGT
+120 IADGT

-156 NNLPANAVTGTPAG
+156 NNLPANATAGTPAG
-170 IGNIEGLPVSVNSE
+170 IGNIEGLPVSANSE
-184 YGGGATPDDND
+184 FGGGATPDDND

-232 EFLQTSFVN
+232 EYLQASFVN

-320 NFTAIGPLRGVLTAT
+320 NFTAIGPLRGNPSAT

-347 RNSEMKIVNSIFM
+347 RNSEMKILNSIFM
-360 DWKRGLHIDGTAAE
+360 DWKRGLHIDGTASE
-374 ARAGEDAL
+374 ARAGEDLL

-394 SNKIVTTSATFN
+394 GNKIITTSATFN
-406 HKKYV
+406 AKKWV
-411 ADNMNDTLNSSAGIL
+411 ANNMNDTLISAAGIL
-426 VTPYSYTAPD
+426 VNPYNYTAPD

-447 NADFNDPGFP
+447 NADFNDQGFP
-457 QFTATSFRGAFA
+457 QFTATAFRGAFA

-477 DSWTNFDPANTFYPT
+477 DSWTNFDPANTIYPAT
-492 ATVTVSAN
+492 TVTVSAN

-519 YVNSNATLTIEPGT
+519 YVNNNATLTIEPGT

-544 ALVISKGAKLIAN
+544 ALVITKGAKLIAN
-557 GTKTAPIVFTSSGGV
+557 GTKNAPIVFTSSGGV

-586 GKAANNLPANATTG
+586 GKAANNLPANATAG
-600 TAAGVG
+600 TAAGIG

-627 NDNSGILKYV
+627 NDNSGVLKFV

-651 INGLTMGSVGRS
+651 INGLTMGSVGRN

-693 YRGLDDDMDCDFGY
+693 YRGLDDDLDCDFGY
-707 RGQIQYVLVVRDPA
+707 RGQVQYVLVVRDPA

-731 EGFECDNDGAGS
+731 EGFECDNDGSGS
-743 TNTPKTAATFSNVT
+743 ASTPKTAATFSNVT

-797 KGLFIDGTTTEAQ
+797 KGLFIDGATTEAQ

-822 LAGYRPANGFF
+822 LAGYRPNNGFF
-833 VASGS
+833 KTSASFDIK
-838 TFNIKNFFGTNANDS
+838 TFFATNANDS
-853 LLSSANILTTPY
+853 LTSSANILTTPY

-873 PASGSLALT
+873 PAVGSLALT
-882 GASFTAAPF
+882 GAAFTAAPF
-891 ANNVACN
+891 AGNVACG
-898 LSAPTITGSL
+898 LAAPSISGSL
-908 TVCQGSSTTLSAPA
+908 SVCQGSSSTLSAPA
-922 GYTYLWSTGATTQT
+922 GFTYLWSNGATTQT
-936 ITVNS
+936 IN
-941 AGVTSLL
+941 VT
-948 PVGSLAFTAITSD
+948 
-961 APDAFQ
+961 
-967 FVVLKPI
+967 
-974 PGNTVIK
+974 
-981 FTDRS
+981 
-986 WDGAL
+986 
-991 GAFYSPISED
+991 
-1001 TLVYTAPAAG
+1001 AAG
-1011 LPAGSLVSF
+1011 
-1020 IDNQNTANPGCI
+1020 
-1032 VIGGGSA
+1032 
-1039 SGVLSG
+1039 
-1045 ISASGDQIFAL
+1045 
-1056 QGNLNQPSQPH
+1056 
-1067 FIAAL
+1067 
-1072 GNTPFITTGLATS
+1072 
-1085 NNSYLPSSL
+1085 SY
-1094 TMGVNAMIIA
+1094 T
-1104 PTHIDN
+1104 
-1110 GVFKC
+1110 
-1115 DSAVTSGTEAAVR
+1115 VT
-1128 ASVYS
+1128 
-1133 AANWRLNDN
+1133 
-1142 LIPSTSWPT
+1142 
-1151 CAFAVESPN
+1151 
-1160 SYSVMITDAVGCSNS
+1160 ITDGLGCSNS
-1175 TTVTVNFTRR
+1175 STVAVAVNTRPTVTV
-1185 PTVAISGPASVCAGQ
+1185 SGTATVCAGQ
-1200 SVTLSANGATSY
+1200 SVTLTAVGGATY
-1212 TWGNQATT
+1212 LWNTGVTT
-1220 STLTVAPTA
+1220 NTLTVTPSAN
-1229 TTTYTVV
+1229 TTYSVIGTNV
-1236 GANASGCLDTATF
+1236 AGCSDTATF
-1249 VLNVTA
+1249 SV
-1255 LPSLTGVPAVTNAS
+1255 AVDAIPTM
-1269 CGLSNGVISNVVV
+1269 
-1282 SGSGLT
+1282 SGT
-1288 YNWTNGLGAS
+1288 
-1298 VGSTANLSNLPAG
+1298 
-1311 VYTLNATNA
+1311 
-1320 SGCISTFGPY
+1320 
-1330 TITNPSTP
+1330 
-1338 PTISTNPT
+1338 PTI
-1346 VTNAGCGL
+1346 TNAGCGL
-1354 SNGAIIGAV
+1354 SNGSITGV
-1363 FSGTGLTYNWTNS
+1363 TVVGTGLTYNWTNS
-1376 AGTSVGTTANLS
+1376 ANVSVGTTADLS
-1388 NVPASVYN
+1388 NVPAGVYN
-1396 VVVTTAAGCSA
+1396 LTATKATGCSA
-1407 TFGPY
+1407 AFGPY
-1412 SVANF
+1412 SISNPT
-1417 SAPSAPSVTVV
+1417 AP
-1428 DSILCAGETI
+1428 
-1438 QLAAASSAPSAIFTW
+1438 AAA
-1453 SGPNGFTG
+1453 
-1461 TGSIISISNATVSNS
+1461 
-1476 GAYSVTVTSN
+1476 
-1486 GCVSSSTNKTVTVNA
+1486 TVTV
-1501 IPTVTVSAVDS
+1501 VDS

-1521 LTASTLAV
+1521 MTAASSAT
-1529 GATYAWTGPN
+1529 GATFTWSGPN
-1539 YTGSGSTVTLT
+1539 FTGSGATVTIP

-1557 GLYSV
+1557 GVYSV
-1562 TISKDGCTSAPVS
+1562 TVTANGCTSSSSS
-1575 KSIVVNS
+1575 KSVVVNN
-1582 LPSVTVLALEDTT
+1582 LPAVTVLTFTDTT
-1595 CVNYSPIALIA
+1595 CVNYSSVTLAG
-1606 APSGGVYSGSGVTG
+1606 APAGGTFSGSGVNG
-1620 ASFDPATAGV
+1620 ASFDPAVAGV
-1630 GTHVITYA
+1630 GTHVVTYA
-1638 YTDANACSNVAT
+1638 YTDANGCSNTAT
-1650 TTVVVEACVGMNE
+1650 TSIVVDACVGLGESAINS
-1663 GALNTIRVF
+1663 IRVF

-1693 LTNSVGEVVARIRGT
+1693 LTNSVGEVVARVRGT

>member
-1 MKKFLLFLGLLA
+1 LA
-13 ASASFAQVNWK
+13 ASASFAQLNWK

-35 PAPTPMWTNGWAN
+35 PAPTPMWTNGWTN
-48 FDPQTTVYATPTVTV
+48 FDPQTTVYPAPTVTV

-103 NVAVAGSALI
+103 NAAVAGSALI

-120 LAEGT
+120 IADGT

-156 NNLPANAVTGTPAG
+156 NNLPANATAGTPAG
-170 IGNIEGLPVSVNSE
+170 IGNIEGLPVSANSE

-232 EFLQTSFVN
+232 EYLQTSFVN

-320 NFTAIGPLRGVLTAT
+320 NFTAIGPLRGNSSAT

-347 RNSEMKIVNSIFM
+347 RNSEMKILNSIFM

-411 ADNMNDTLNSSAGIL
+411 ADNMNDTLISAAGIL
-426 VTPYSYTAPD
+426 VNPYNYTAPD

-447 NADFNDPGFP
+447 NADFNDQGFP
-457 QFTATSFRGAFA
+457 QFTATAFRGAFA

-477 DSWTNFDPANTFYPT
+477 DSWTNFDPANTIYPNT
-492 ATVTVSAN
+492 TVTVSAN

-519 YVNSNATLTIEPGT
+519 YVNNNATLTIEPGT
-533 VIRGNKAIAGS
+533 VIRGNKAVAGS
-544 ALVISKGAKLIAN
+544 ALVITKGAKLIAN
-557 GTKTAPIVFTSSGGV
+557 GTKNAPIVFTSSGGV

-586 GKAANNLPANATTG
+586 GKAANNLPANATAG
-600 TAAGVG
+600 TAAGIG

-651 INGLTMGSVGRS
+651 INGLTMGSVGRN

-707 RGQIQYVLVVRDPA
+707 RGQIQYVLIVRDPA

-731 EGFECDNDGAGS
+731 EGFECDNDGSGS
-743 TNTPKTAATFSNVT
+743 TNSPKTAATFSNVT
-757 AIGPLRGNVNA
+757 AVGPLRGNVNA

-797 KGLFIDGTTTEAQ
+797 KGLFIDGATTEAQ
-810 ATGGNLLFKNNI
+810 ATNGNLLFKNNI
-822 LAGYRPANGFF
+822 LAGYRPNNGFF
-833 VASGS
+833 KTSASFDIK
-838 TFNIKNFFGTNANDS
+838 TFFATNANDS
-853 LLSSANILTTPY
+853 LTSSANILTTPY

-873 PASGSLALT
+873 PAVGSLALT
-882 GASFTAAPF
+882 GAAFTAAPF
-891 ANNVACN
+891 AGNVACG
-898 LSAPTITGSL
+898 LAAPSVSGSL
-908 TVCQGSSTTLSAPA
+908 SVCQGSSSTLSAPA
-922 GYTYLWSTGATTQT
+922 GFTYLWSTGATTQT
-936 ITVNS
+936 IN
-941 AGVTSLL
+941 VT
-948 PVGSLAFTAITSD
+948 
-961 APDAFQ
+961 
-967 FVVLKPI
+967 
-974 PGNTVIK
+974 
-981 FTDRS
+981 
-986 WDGAL
+986 
-991 GAFYSPISED
+991 
-1001 TLVYTAPAAG
+1001 AAG
-1011 LPAGSLVSF
+1011 
-1020 IDNQNTANPGCI
+1020 
-1032 VIGGGSA
+1032 
-1039 SGVLSG
+1039 
-1045 ISASGDQIFAL
+1045 
-1056 QGNLNQPSQPH
+1056 
-1067 FIAAL
+1067 
-1072 GNTPFITTGLATS
+1072 
-1085 NNSYLPSSL
+1085 SY
-1094 TMGVNAMIIA
+1094 T
-1104 PTHIDN
+1104 
-1110 GVFKC
+1110 
-1115 DSAVTSGTEAAVR
+1115 VT
-1128 ASVYS
+1128 
-1133 AANWRLNDN
+1133 
-1142 LIPSTSWPT
+1142 
-1151 CAFAVESPN
+1151 
-1160 SYSVMITDAVGCSNS
+1160 ITDGLGCSNS
-1175 TTVTVNFTRR
+1175 STVAVSVNTRPTVTV
-1185 PTVAISGPASVCAGQ
+1185 SGSATVCAGQ
-1200 SVTLSANGATSY
+1200 SVTLTAVGGATY
-1212 TWGNQATT
+1212 LWNTGVTT
-1220 STLTVAPTA
+1220 NTLTVTPSAN
-1229 TTTYTVV
+1229 TTYSVIGTNV
-1236 GANASGCLDTATF
+1236 AGCSDTATF
-1249 VLNVTA
+1249 
-1255 LPSLTGVPAVTNAS
+1255 S
-1269 CGLSNGVISNVVV
+1269 VVV
-1282 SGSGLT
+1282 DAIPTMSGT
-1288 YNWTNGLGAS
+1288 
-1298 VGSTANLSNLPAG
+1298 
-1311 VYTLNATNA
+1311 
-1320 SGCISTFGPY
+1320 
-1330 TITNPSTP
+1330 
-1338 PTISTNPT
+1338 PTI
-1346 VTNAGCGL
+1346 TNAGCGL
-1354 SNGAIIGAV
+1354 SNGSITGVSIV
-1363 FSGTGLTYNWTNS
+1363 GTGLTYNWTNS
-1376 AGTSVGTTANLS
+1376 ANVSVGTTADLS
-1388 NVPASVYN
+1388 NVPAGVYN
-1396 VVVTTAAGCSA
+1396 LTATKATGCSA
-1407 TFGPY
+1407 AFGPY
-1412 SVANF
+1412 SISNPT
-1417 SAPSAPSVTVV
+1417 AP
-1428 DSILCAGETI
+1428 
-1438 QLAAASSAPSAIFTW
+1438 AAA
-1453 SGPNGFTG
+1453 
-1461 TGSIISISNATVSNS
+1461 
-1476 GAYSVTVTSN
+1476 
-1486 GCVSSSTNKTVTVNA
+1486 TVTV
-1501 IPTVTVSAVDS
+1501 VDS

-1521 LTASTLAV
+1521 MTAASTTT
-1529 GATYAWTGPN
+1529 GATFSWSGPN
-1539 YTGSGSTVTLT
+1539 FTGSGATVTIA

-1557 GLYSV
+1557 GVYSV
-1562 TISKDGCTSAPVS
+1562 TVTANGCTSTS
-1575 KSIVVNS
+1575 SNKSVVVNN
-1582 LPSVTVLALEDTT
+1582 LPAVTVLTFTDTT
-1595 CVNYSPIALIA
+1595 CVNYSNVTLAG
-1606 APSGGVYSGSGVTG
+1606 APAGGTFSGSGVNG
-1620 ASFDPATAGV
+1620 ASFDPAVAGV
-1630 GTHVITYA
+1630 GTHVVTYA
-1638 YTDANACSNVAT
+1638 YTDANGCSNTAT
-1650 TTVVVEACVGMNE
+1650 TSIVVDACVGLGESAINS
-1663 GALNTIRVF
+1663 IRVF

-1693 LTNSVGEVVARIRGT
+1693 LTNSVGEVVARVRGT

>member
-1 MKKFLLFLGLLA
+1 MKKFLLFIGLLS
-13 ASASFAQVNWK
+13 ASASFAQLNWK

-35 PAPTPMWTNGWAN
+35 PAPTPMWTNGWTN
-48 FDPQTTVYATPTVTV
+48 FDPQTTVYPAPTVTV

-69 NTTWSSSSVY
+69 NTTWSASSVY

-103 NVAVAGSALI
+103 NAAVAGSALI

-120 LAEGT
+120 IADGT

-156 NNLPANAVTGTPAG
+156 NNLPANATAGTPAG
-170 IGNIEGLPVSVNSE
+170 IGNIEGLPVSANSE
-184 YGGGATPDDND
+184 FGGGATPDDND

-232 EFLQTSFVN
+232 EYLQTSFVN

-320 NFTAIGPLRGVLTAT
+320 NFTAIGPLRGNPSAT

-347 RNSEMKIVNSIFM
+347 RNSEMKILNSIFM
-360 DWKRGLHIDGTAAE
+360 DWKRGLHIDGTASE

-406 HKKYV
+406 TKKYV
-411 ADNMNDTLNSSAGIL
+411 ADNMNDTLISAAGIL
-426 VTPYSYTAPD
+426 VNPYNYTAPD

-447 NADFNDPGFP
+447 NADFNDQGFP
-457 QFTATSFRGAFA
+457 QFTATAFRGAFA

-477 DSWTNFDPANTFYPT
+477 DSWTNFDPANTIYPAT
-492 ATVTVSAN
+492 TVTVSAN

-519 YVNSNATLTIEPGT
+519 YVNNNATLTIEPGT

-544 ALVISKGAKLIAN
+544 ALVITKGAKLIAN
-557 GTKTAPIVFTSSGGV
+557 GTKNAPIVFTSSGGV

-586 GKAANNLPANATTG
+586 GKAANNLPANATAG
-600 TAAGVG
+600 TAAGIG

-651 INGLTMGSVGRS
+651 INGLTMGSVGRN

-731 EGFECDNDGAGS
+731 EGFECDNDGSGS
-743 TNTPKTAATFSNVT
+743 ASTPKTAATFSNVT

-797 KGLFIDGTTTEAQ
+797 KGLFIDGATTEAQ

-822 LAGYRPANGFF
+822 LAGYRPNNGFF
-833 VASGS
+833 KTSA
-838 TFNIKNFFGTNANDS
+838 TFDIKTFFATNANDS
-853 LLSSANILTTPY
+853 LTSSANILTTPY

-873 PASGSLALT
+873 PAVGSVALT
-882 GASFTAAPF
+882 GAAFTAAPF
-891 ANNVACN
+891 AGNVACG
-898 LSAPTITGSL
+898 LAAPSISGSL
-908 TVCQGSSTTLSAPA
+908 SVCQGSSSTLSAPA
-922 GYTYLWSTGATTQT
+922 GFTYLWSNGATTQT
-936 ITVNS
+936 INVS
-941 AGVTSLL
+941 
-948 PVGSLAFTAITSD
+948 
-961 APDAFQ
+961 
-967 FVVLKPI
+967 
-974 PGNTVIK
+974 
-981 FTDRS
+981 
-986 WDGAL
+986 
-991 GAFYSPISED
+991 
-1001 TLVYTAPAAG
+1001 AAG
-1011 LPAGSLVSF
+1011 
-1020 IDNQNTANPGCI
+1020 
-1032 VIGGGSA
+1032 
-1039 SGVLSG
+1039 
-1045 ISASGDQIFAL
+1045 
-1056 QGNLNQPSQPH
+1056 
-1067 FIAAL
+1067 
-1072 GNTPFITTGLATS
+1072 
-1085 NNSYLPSSL
+1085 SY
-1094 TMGVNAMIIA
+1094 T
-1104 PTHIDN
+1104 
-1110 GVFKC
+1110 
-1115 DSAVTSGTEAAVR
+1115 VT
-1128 ASVYS
+1128 
-1133 AANWRLNDN
+1133 
-1142 LIPSTSWPT
+1142 
-1151 CAFAVESPN
+1151 
-1160 SYSVMITDAVGCSNS
+1160 ITDGLGCSNS
-1175 TTVTVNFTRR
+1175 STVAVAVNTRPTVTV
-1185 PTVAISGPASVCAGQ
+1185 SGTATVCAGQ
-1200 SVTLSANGATSY
+1200 SVTLTAVGGATY
-1212 TWGNQATT
+1212 LWNTGVTT
-1220 STLTVAPTA
+1220 NTLTVTPSAN
-1229 TTTYTVV
+1229 TTYSVIGTNV
-1236 GANASGCLDTATF
+1236 AGCSDTATYS
-1249 VLNVTA
+1249 V
-1255 LPSLTGVPAVTNAS
+1255 AVDAIPTM
-1269 CGLSNGVISNVVV
+1269 
-1282 SGSGLT
+1282 SGT
-1288 YNWTNGLGAS
+1288 
-1298 VGSTANLSNLPAG
+1298 
-1311 VYTLNATNA
+1311 
-1320 SGCISTFGPY
+1320 
-1330 TITNPSTP
+1330 
-1338 PTISTNPT
+1338 PTI
-1346 VTNAGCGL
+1346 TNAGCGL
-1354 SNGAIIGAV
+1354 SNGSITGV
-1363 FSGTGLTYNWTNS
+1363 TVVGTGLTYNWTNS
-1376 AGTSVGTTANLS
+1376 ANVSVGTTADLS
-1388 NVPASVYN
+1388 NVPAGVYN
-1396 VVVTTAAGCSA
+1396 LTATKATGCSA
-1407 TFGPY
+1407 AFGPY
-1412 SVANF
+1412 SISNPT
-1417 SAPSAPSVTVV
+1417 AP
-1428 DSILCAGETI
+1428 
-1438 QLAAASSAPSAIFTW
+1438 AAA
-1453 SGPNGFTG
+1453 
-1461 TGSIISISNATVSNS
+1461 
-1476 GAYSVTVTSN
+1476 
-1486 GCVSSSTNKTVTVNA
+1486 TVTV
-1501 IPTVTVSAVDS
+1501 VDS

-1521 LTASTLAV
+1521 MTAASSAT
-1529 GATYAWTGPN
+1529 GATFTWSGPN
-1539 YTGSGSTVTLT
+1539 FTGSGATVTIP

-1557 GLYSV
+1557 GVYSV
-1562 TISKDGCTSAPVS
+1562 TVTANGCTSPSSS
-1575 KSIVVNS
+1575 KSVVVNN
-1582 LPSVTVLALEDTT
+1582 LPAVTVLTFTDTT
-1595 CVNYSPIALIA
+1595 CVNYSSVTLAG
-1606 APSGGVYSGSGVTG
+1606 APAGGTFSGSGVNG
-1620 ASFDPATAGV
+1620 ANFDPAVAGV
-1630 GTHVITYA
+1630 GTHVVTYA
-1638 YTDANACSNVAT
+1638 YTDANGCSNTAT
-1650 TTVVVEACVGMNE
+1650 TSIVVDACVGLGESAINS
-1663 GALNTIRVF
+1663 IRVF

>member
-1 MKKFLLFLGLLA
+1 MKKFLLFIGLLS
-13 ASASFAQVNWK
+13 ASASFAQLNWK

-35 PAPTPMWTNGWAN
+35 PAPTPMWTNGWTN
-48 FDPQTTVYATPTVTV
+48 FDPQATVYPAPTVTV

-103 NVAVAGSALI
+103 NAAVAGSALI

-120 LAEGT
+120 IADGT

-156 NNLPANAVTGTPAG
+156 NNLPANATAGTPAG
-170 IGNIEGLPVSVNSE
+170 IGNIEGLPVSANSE
-184 YGGGATPDDND
+184 FGGGATPDDND

-232 EFLQTSFVN
+232 EYLQTSFVN

-320 NFTAIGPLRGVLTAT
+320 NFTAIGPLRGNPSAT

-347 RNSEMKIVNSIFM
+347 RNSEMKILNSIFM
-360 DWKRGLHIDGTAAE
+360 DWKRGLHIDGTASE

-406 HKKYV
+406 TKKYV
-411 ADNMNDTLNSSAGIL
+411 ADNMNDTLISAAGIL
-426 VTPYSYTAPD
+426 VNPYNYTAPD

-447 NADFNDPGFP
+447 NADFNDQGFP
-457 QFTATSFRGAFA
+457 QFTATAFRGAFA

-477 DSWTNFDPANTFYPT
+477 DSWTNFDPANTIYPAT
-492 ATVTVSAN
+492 TVTVSAN

-519 YVNSNATLTIEPGT
+519 YVNNNATLTIEPGT

-544 ALVISKGAKLIAN
+544 ALVITKGAKLIAN
-557 GTKTAPIVFTSSGGV
+557 GTKNAPIVFTSSGGV

-586 GKAANNLPANATTG
+586 GKAANNLPANATAG
-600 TAAGVG
+600 TAAGIG

-651 INGLTMGSVGRS
+651 INGLTMGSVGRN

-731 EGFECDNDGAGS
+731 EGFECDNDGSGS
-743 TNTPKTAATFSNVT
+743 TSTPKTAATFSNVT

-797 KGLFIDGTTTEAQ
+797 KGLFIDGATTEAQ

-822 LAGYRPANGFF
+822 LAGYRPNNGFF
-833 VASGS
+833 KTSASFDIK
-838 TFNIKNFFGTNANDS
+838 TFFATNANDS
-853 LLSSANILTTPY
+853 LTSSANILTTPY

-873 PASGSLALT
+873 PAVGSVALT
-882 GASFTAAPF
+882 GAAFTAAPF
-891 ANNVACN
+891 AGNVACG
-898 LSAPTITGSL
+898 LAAPSISGSL
-908 TVCQGSSTTLSAPA
+908 SVCQGSSSTLSAPA
-922 GYTYLWSTGATTQT
+922 GFTYLWSNGATTQT
-936 ITVNS
+936 INVS
-941 AGVTSLL
+941 
-948 PVGSLAFTAITSD
+948 
-961 APDAFQ
+961 
-967 FVVLKPI
+967 
-974 PGNTVIK
+974 
-981 FTDRS
+981 
-986 WDGAL
+986 
-991 GAFYSPISED
+991 
-1001 TLVYTAPAAG
+1001 AAG
-1011 LPAGSLVSF
+1011 
-1020 IDNQNTANPGCI
+1020 
-1032 VIGGGSA
+1032 
-1039 SGVLSG
+1039 
-1045 ISASGDQIFAL
+1045 
-1056 QGNLNQPSQPH
+1056 
-1067 FIAAL
+1067 
-1072 GNTPFITTGLATS
+1072 
-1085 NNSYLPSSL
+1085 SY
-1094 TMGVNAMIIA
+1094 T
-1104 PTHIDN
+1104 
-1110 GVFKC
+1110 
-1115 DSAVTSGTEAAVR
+1115 VT
-1128 ASVYS
+1128 
-1133 AANWRLNDN
+1133 
-1142 LIPSTSWPT
+1142 
-1151 CAFAVESPN
+1151 
-1160 SYSVMITDAVGCSNS
+1160 ITDGLGCSNS
-1175 TTVTVNFTRR
+1175 STVAVAVNTRPTVTV
-1185 PTVAISGPASVCAGQ
+1185 SGTATVCAGQ
-1200 SVTLSANGATSY
+1200 SVTLTAVGGATY
-1212 TWGNQATT
+1212 LWNTGVTT
-1220 STLTVAPTA
+1220 NTLTVTPSAN
-1229 TTTYTVV
+1229 TTYSVIGTNV
-1236 GANASGCLDTATF
+1236 AGCSDTATF
-1249 VLNVTA
+1249 SV
-1255 LPSLTGVPAVTNAS
+1255 AVDAIPTM
-1269 CGLSNGVISNVVV
+1269 
-1282 SGSGLT
+1282 SGT
-1288 YNWTNGLGAS
+1288 
-1298 VGSTANLSNLPAG
+1298 
-1311 VYTLNATNA
+1311 
-1320 SGCISTFGPY
+1320 
-1330 TITNPSTP
+1330 
-1338 PTISTNPT
+1338 PTI
-1346 VTNAGCGL
+1346 TNAGCGL
-1354 SNGAIIGAV
+1354 SNGSITGV
-1363 FSGTGLTYNWTNS
+1363 TLVGTGLTYNWTNS
-1376 AGTSVGTTANLS
+1376 ANVSVGTTADLS
-1388 NVPASVYN
+1388 NVPAGVYN
-1396 VVVTTAAGCSA
+1396 LTATNATGCSA
-1407 TFGPY
+1407 AFGPY
-1412 SVANF
+1412 SISNPT
-1417 SAPSAPSVTVV
+1417 AP
-1428 DSILCAGETI
+1428 
-1438 QLAAASSAPSAIFTW
+1438 AAA
-1453 SGPNGFTG
+1453 
-1461 TGSIISISNATVSNS
+1461 
-1476 GAYSVTVTSN
+1476 
-1486 GCVSSSTNKTVTVNA
+1486 TVTV
-1501 IPTVTVSAVDS
+1501 VDS

-1521 LTASTLAV
+1521 MTAASSAT
-1529 GATYAWTGPN
+1529 GATFTWSGPN
-1539 YTGSGSTVTLT
+1539 FTGSGATVTIP

-1557 GLYSV
+1557 GVYSV
-1562 TISKDGCTSAPVS
+1562 TVTANGCTSSSSS
-1575 KSIVVNS
+1575 KSVVVNN
-1582 LPSVTVLALEDTT
+1582 LPAVTVLTFTDTT
-1595 CVNYSPIALIA
+1595 CVNYSSVTLAG
-1606 APSGGVYSGSGVTG
+1606 APAGGTFSGSGVNG
-1620 ASFDPATAGV
+1620 ASFDPAVAGV
-1630 GTHVITYA
+1630 GTHVVTYA
-1638 YTDANACSNVAT
+1638 YTDANGCSNTAT
-1650 TTVVVEACVGMNE
+1650 TSIVVDACVGLGESAINS
-1663 GALNTIRVF
+1663 IRVF

>member
-1 MKKFLLFLGLLA
+1 MKKFLLFIGLLS

-35 PAPTPMWTNGWAN
+35 PAPTPMWTNGWTD
-48 FDPQTTVYATPTVTV
+48 FDPQTTVYPTPTVTV

-69 NTTWSSSSVY
+69 NTTWSSTNVY

-113 ITKGAKI
+113 ITKGAKS

-156 NNLPANAVTGTPAG
+156 NNLPANATAGTPAG
-170 IGNIEGLPVSVNSE
+170 IGNIEGLPVSANSE

-232 EFLQTSFVN
+232 EYLQTSFVN

-320 NFTAIGPLRGVLTAT
+320 NFTAIGPLRGNSSAT

-347 RNSEMKIVNSIFM
+347 RNSEMKILNSIFM
-360 DWKRGLHIDGTAAE
+360 DWKRGLHIDGATTE

-411 ADNMNDTLNSSAGIL
+411 ADNMNDTLVSAAGIL
-426 VTPYSYTAPD
+426 VNPYNYTAPD

-447 NADFNDPGFP
+447 NADFNDQGFP
-457 QFTATSFRGAFA
+457 QFTATAFRGAFA
-469 PAPVAMWT
+469 PAPVPMWT
-477 DSWTNFDPANTFYPT
+477 DSWTNFDPANTIYPAT
-492 ATVTVSAN
+492 TVTVSAN

-544 ALVISKGAKLIAN
+544 ALVITKGAKLIAN
-557 GTKTAPIVFTSSGGV
+557 GTKNAPIVFTSSGGV

-586 GKAANNLPANATTG
+586 GKAANNLPANATAG
-600 TAAGVG
+600 TAAGIG

-707 RGQIQYVLVVRDPA
+707 RGQIQYVLIVRDPA

-731 EGFECDNDGAGS
+731 EGFECDNDGSGS
-743 TNTPKTAATFSNVT
+743 TNSPKTAATFSNVT
-757 AIGPLRGNVNA
+757 AIGPLRGNVTS

-810 ATGGNLLFKNNI
+810 ATSGNLLFKNNI

-838 TFNIKNFFGTNANDS
+838 TFNIKNFFATNANDS
-853 LLSSANILTTPY
+853 LTSSANILTTPY

-873 PASGSLALT
+873 PAVGSVALT
-882 GASFTAAPF
+882 GAAFTAAPF
-891 ANNVACN
+891 AGNVACG
-898 LSAPTITGSL
+898 LAAPSISGSL
-908 TVCQGSSTTLSAPA
+908 SVCQGSSSTLSAPA
-922 GYTYLWSTGATTQT
+922 GFTYLWSTGAATQT
-936 ITVNS
+936 IN
-941 AGVTSLL
+941 VT
-948 PVGSLAFTAITSD
+948 
-961 APDAFQ
+961 
-967 FVVLKPI
+967 
-974 PGNTVIK
+974 
-981 FTDRS
+981 
-986 WDGAL
+986 
-991 GAFYSPISED
+991 
-1001 TLVYTAPAAG
+1001 AAG
-1011 LPAGSLVSF
+1011 
-1020 IDNQNTANPGCI
+1020 
-1032 VIGGGSA
+1032 
-1039 SGVLSG
+1039 
-1045 ISASGDQIFAL
+1045 
-1056 QGNLNQPSQPH
+1056 
-1067 FIAAL
+1067 
-1072 GNTPFITTGLATS
+1072 
-1085 NNSYLPSSL
+1085 SY
-1094 TMGVNAMIIA
+1094 T
-1104 PTHIDN
+1104 
-1110 GVFKC
+1110 
-1115 DSAVTSGTEAAVR
+1115 VT
-1128 ASVYS
+1128 
-1133 AANWRLNDN
+1133 
-1142 LIPSTSWPT
+1142 
-1151 CAFAVESPN
+1151 
-1160 SYSVMITDAVGCSNS
+1160 ITDGLGCSNS
-1175 TTVTVNFTRR
+1175 STVAVAVNTRPTVTV
-1185 PTVAISGPASVCAGQ
+1185 SGAATVCAGQ
-1200 SVTLSANGATSY
+1200 SVTLTAVGGATY
-1212 TWGNQATT
+1212 LWNTGVTT
-1220 STLTVAPTA
+1220 NTLTVTPSAN
-1229 TTTYTVV
+1229 TTYSVIGTNV
-1236 GANASGCLDTATF
+1236 AGCSDTATF
-1249 VLNVTA
+1249 SV
-1255 LPSLTGVPAVTNAS
+1255 AVDAIPTM
-1269 CGLSNGVISNVVV
+1269 
-1282 SGSGLT
+1282 SGT
-1288 YNWTNGLGAS
+1288 
-1298 VGSTANLSNLPAG
+1298 
-1311 VYTLNATNA
+1311 
-1320 SGCISTFGPY
+1320 
-1330 TITNPSTP
+1330 
-1338 PTISTNPT
+1338 PTI
-1346 VTNAGCGL
+1346 TNAGCGL
-1354 SNGAIIGAV
+1354 SNGSITGV
-1363 FSGTGLTYNWTNS
+1363 TVVGTGLTYNWTNS
-1376 AGTSVGTTANLS
+1376 ANVSVGTTADLN
-1388 NVPASVYN
+1388 NVPAGVYN
-1396 VVVTTAAGCSA
+1396 LTATKATGCSA
-1407 TFGPY
+1407 AFGPY
-1412 SVANF
+1412 SISNPT
-1417 SAPSAPSVTVV
+1417 AP
-1428 DSILCAGETI
+1428 
-1438 QLAAASSAPSAIFTW
+1438 AAA
-1453 SGPNGFTG
+1453 
-1461 TGSIISISNATVSNS
+1461 
-1476 GAYSVTVTSN
+1476 
-1486 GCVSSSTNKTVTVNA
+1486 TVTV
-1501 IPTVTVSAVDS
+1501 VDS

-1521 LTASTLAV
+1521 MTAATSAT
-1529 GATYAWTGPN
+1529 GATFTWSGPN
-1539 YTGSGSTVTLT
+1539 FTGSGATVTIP

-1557 GLYSV
+1557 GVYSV
-1562 TISKDGCTSAPVS
+1562 TVTANGCTSSSSS
-1575 KSIVVNS
+1575 KSVVVNN
-1582 LPSVTVLALEDTT
+1582 LPAVTVLTFTDTT
-1595 CVNYSPIALIA
+1595 CVNYSSVTLAG
-1606 APSGGVYSGSGVTG
+1606 APAGGTFSGSGVNG
-1620 ASFDPATAGV
+1620 ASFDPAVAGV
-1630 GTHVITYA
+1630 GTHVVTYA
-1638 YTDANACSNVAT
+1638 YTDANGCSNTAT
-1650 TTVVVEACVGMNE
+1650 TSIVVDACVGLGESAINS
-1663 GALNTIRVF
+1663 IRVF

-1693 LTNSVGEVVARIRGT
+1693 LTNSVGEVVARTRGT

>member
-1 MKKFLLFLGLLA
+1 MKRFLFSIGLLA

-35 PAPTPMWTNGWAN
+35 PAPTPMWTNGWTN
-48 FDPQTTVYATPTVTV
+48 FDPQTTVYPAPTVTV

-103 NVAVAGSALI
+103 NAAVAGSALI

-120 LAEGT
+120 IADGT

-156 NNLPANAVTGTPAG
+156 NNLPANATAGTPAG
-170 IGNIEGLPVSVNSE
+170 IGNIEGLPVSANSE

-232 EFLQTSFVN
+232 EYLQTSFVN

-320 NFTAIGPLRGVLTAT
+320 NFTAIGPLRGNSSAT

-347 RNSEMKIVNSIFM
+347 RNSEMKILNSIFM

-411 ADNMNDTLNSSAGIL
+411 ADNMNDTLISAAGIL
-426 VTPYSYTAPD
+426 VNPYNYTAPD

-447 NADFNDPGFP
+447 NADFNDQGFP
-457 QFTATSFRGAFA
+457 QFTATAFRGAFA

-477 DSWTNFDPANTFYPT
+477 DSWTNFDPANTIYPNT
-492 ATVTVSAN
+492 TVTVSAN

-519 YVNSNATLTIEPGT
+519 YVNNNATLTIEPGT
-533 VIRGNKAIAGS
+533 VIRGNKAVAGS
-544 ALVISKGAKLIAN
+544 ALVITKGAKLIAN
-557 GTKTAPIVFTSSGGV
+557 GTKNAPIVFTSSGGV

-586 GKAANNLPANATTG
+586 GKAANNLPANATAG
-600 TAAGVG
+600 TAAGIG

-651 INGLTMGSVGRS
+651 INGLTMGSVGRN

-707 RGQIQYVLVVRDPA
+707 RGQIQYVLIVRDPA

-731 EGFECDNDGAGS
+731 EGFECDNDGSGS
-743 TNTPKTAATFSNVT
+743 TNSPKTAATFSNVT
-757 AIGPLRGNVNA
+757 AVGPLRGNVNA

-797 KGLFIDGTTTEAQ
+797 KGLFIDGATTEAQ
-810 ATGGNLLFKNNI
+810 ATNGNLLFKNNI
-822 LAGYRPANGFF
+822 LAGYRPNNGFF
-833 VASGS
+833 KTSASFDIK
-838 TFNIKNFFGTNANDS
+838 TFFATNANDS
-853 LLSSANILTTPY
+853 LTSSANILTTPY

-873 PASGSLALT
+873 PAVGSLALT
-882 GASFTAAPF
+882 GAAFTAAPF
-891 ANNVACN
+891 AGNVACG
-898 LSAPTITGSL
+898 LAAPSVSGSL
-908 TVCQGSSTTLSAPA
+908 SVCQGSSSTLSAPA
-922 GYTYLWSTGATTQT
+922 GFTYLWSTGATTQT
-936 ITVNS
+936 IN
-941 AGVTSLL
+941 VT
-948 PVGSLAFTAITSD
+948 
-961 APDAFQ
+961 
-967 FVVLKPI
+967 
-974 PGNTVIK
+974 
-981 FTDRS
+981 
-986 WDGAL
+986 
-991 GAFYSPISED
+991 
-1001 TLVYTAPAAG
+1001 AAG
-1011 LPAGSLVSF
+1011 
-1020 IDNQNTANPGCI
+1020 
-1032 VIGGGSA
+1032 
-1039 SGVLSG
+1039 
-1045 ISASGDQIFAL
+1045 
-1056 QGNLNQPSQPH
+1056 
-1067 FIAAL
+1067 
-1072 GNTPFITTGLATS
+1072 
-1085 NNSYLPSSL
+1085 SY
-1094 TMGVNAMIIA
+1094 T
-1104 PTHIDN
+1104 
-1110 GVFKC
+1110 
-1115 DSAVTSGTEAAVR
+1115 VT
-1128 ASVYS
+1128 
-1133 AANWRLNDN
+1133 
-1142 LIPSTSWPT
+1142 
-1151 CAFAVESPN
+1151 
-1160 SYSVMITDAVGCSNS
+1160 ITDGLGCSNS
-1175 TTVTVNFTRR
+1175 STVAVSVNTRPTVTV
-1185 PTVAISGPASVCAGQ
+1185 SGSATVCAGQ
-1200 SVTLSANGATSY
+1200 SVTLTAVGGATY
-1212 TWGNQATT
+1212 LWNTGVTT
-1220 STLTVAPTA
+1220 NTLTVTPSAN
-1229 TTTYTVV
+1229 TTYSVIGTNV
-1236 GANASGCLDTATF
+1236 AGCSDTATF
-1249 VLNVTA
+1249 
-1255 LPSLTGVPAVTNAS
+1255 S
-1269 CGLSNGVISNVVV
+1269 VVV
-1282 SGSGLT
+1282 DAIPTMSGT
-1288 YNWTNGLGAS
+1288 
-1298 VGSTANLSNLPAG
+1298 
-1311 VYTLNATNA
+1311 
-1320 SGCISTFGPY
+1320 
-1330 TITNPSTP
+1330 
-1338 PTISTNPT
+1338 PTI
-1346 VTNAGCGL
+1346 TNAGCGL
-1354 SNGAIIGAV
+1354 SNGSITGVSIV
-1363 FSGTGLTYNWTNS
+1363 GTGLTYNWTNS
-1376 AGTSVGTTANLS
+1376 ANVSVGTTADLS
-1388 NVPASVYN
+1388 NVPAGVYN
-1396 VVVTTAAGCSA
+1396 LTATKATGCSA
-1407 TFGPY
+1407 AFGPY
-1412 SVANF
+1412 SISNPT
-1417 SAPSAPSVTVV
+1417 AP
-1428 DSILCAGETI
+1428 
-1438 QLAAASSAPSAIFTW
+1438 AAA
-1453 SGPNGFTG
+1453 
-1461 TGSIISISNATVSNS
+1461 
-1476 GAYSVTVTSN
+1476 
-1486 GCVSSSTNKTVTVNA
+1486 TVTV
-1501 IPTVTVSAVDS
+1501 VDS

-1521 LTASTLAV
+1521 MTAASTTT
-1529 GATYAWTGPN
+1529 GATFSWSGPN
-1539 YTGSGSTVTLT
+1539 FTGSGATVTIA

-1557 GLYSV
+1557 GVYSV
-1562 TISKDGCTSAPVS
+1562 TVTANGCTSTS
-1575 KSIVVNS
+1575 SNKSVVVNN
-1582 LPSVTVLALEDTT
+1582 LPAVTVLTFTDTT
-1595 CVNYSPIALIA
+1595 CVNYSNVTLAG
-1606 APSGGVYSGSGVTG
+1606 APAGGTFSGSGVNG
-1620 ASFDPATAGV
+1620 ASFDPAVAGV
-1630 GTHVITYA
+1630 GTHVVTYA
-1638 YTDANACSNVAT
+1638 YTDANGCSNTAT
-1650 TTVVVEACVGMNE
+1650 TSIVVDACVGLGESVINS
-1663 GALNTIRVF
+1663 IRVF

-1693 LTNSVGEVVARIRGT
+1693 LTNSVGEVVARVRGT

>member
-1 MKKFLLFLGLLA
+1 MA

-35 PAPTPMWTNGWAN
+35 PAPTPMWTNGWTN
-48 FDPQTTVYATPTVTV
+48 FDPQTTVYPAPTVTV

-103 NVAVAGSALI
+103 NAAVAGSALI

-120 LAEGT
+120 IADGT

-156 NNLPANAVTGTPAG
+156 NNLPANATAGTPAG
-170 IGNIEGLPVSVNSE
+170 IGNIEGLPVSANSE

-232 EFLQTSFVN
+232 EYLQTSFVN

-268 CDFGYRGKVQFGLIV
+268 CDFGFRGKVQFGLIV

-320 NFTAIGPLRGVLTAT
+320 NFTAIGPLRGNPTAT

-347 RNSEMKIVNSIFM
+347 RNSEMKILNSIFM

-411 ADNMNDTLNSSAGIL
+411 ADNMNDTLISAAGIL
-426 VTPYSYTAPD
+426 VNPYNYTAPD

-447 NADFNDPGFP
+447 NADFNDQGFP

-477 DSWTNFDPANTFYPT
+477 DSWTNFDPANTIYPNT
-492 ATVTVSAN
+492 TVTVSAN

-519 YVNSNATLTIEPGT
+519 YVNNNATLTIEPGT
-533 VIRGNKAIAGS
+533 VIRGNKAVAGS
-544 ALVISKGAKLIAN
+544 ALVITKGAKLIAN
-557 GTKTAPIVFTSSGGV
+557 GTKNAPIVFTSSGGV

-586 GKAANNLPANATTG
+586 GKAANNLPANATAG
-600 TAAGVG
+600 TAAGIG

-651 INGLTMGSVGRS
+651 INGLTMGSVGRN

-707 RGQIQYVLVVRDPA
+707 RGQIQYVLIVRDPA

-731 EGFECDNDGAGS
+731 EGFECDNDGSGS
-743 TNTPKTAATFSNVT
+743 TNSPKTAATFSNVT
-757 AIGPLRGNVNA
+757 AIGPLRGNVTS

-797 KGLFIDGTTTEAQ
+797 KGLFIDGATTEAQ

-822 LAGYRPANGFF
+822 LAGYRPNNGFF
-833 VASGS
+833 KTSASFDIK
-838 TFNIKNFFGTNANDS
+838 TFFATNANDS
-853 LLSSANILTTPY
+853 LTSSANILTTPY

-873 PASGSLALT
+873 PAVGSLALT
-882 GASFTAAPF
+882 GAAFTAAPF
-891 ANNVACN
+891 AGNVACG
-898 LSAPTITGSL
+898 LAAPSVSGSL
-908 TVCQGSSTTLSAPA
+908 SVCQGSSSTLSAPA
-922 GYTYLWSTGATTQT
+922 GFTYLWSTGATTQT
-936 ITVNS
+936 IN
-941 AGVTSLL
+941 VT
-948 PVGSLAFTAITSD
+948 
-961 APDAFQ
+961 
-967 FVVLKPI
+967 
-974 PGNTVIK
+974 
-981 FTDRS
+981 
-986 WDGAL
+986 
-991 GAFYSPISED
+991 
-1001 TLVYTAPAAG
+1001 AAG
-1011 LPAGSLVSF
+1011 
-1020 IDNQNTANPGCI
+1020 NYT
-1032 VIGGGSA
+1032 
-1039 SGVLSG
+1039 
-1045 ISASGDQIFAL
+1045 
-1056 QGNLNQPSQPH
+1056 
-1067 FIAAL
+1067 
-1072 GNTPFITTGLATS
+1072 
-1085 NNSYLPSSL
+1085 
-1094 TMGVNAMIIA
+1094 
-1104 PTHIDN
+1104 
-1110 GVFKC
+1110 
-1115 DSAVTSGTEAAVR
+1115 VT
-1128 ASVYS
+1128 
-1133 AANWRLNDN
+1133 
-1142 LIPSTSWPT
+1142 
-1151 CAFAVESPN
+1151 
-1160 SYSVMITDAVGCSNS
+1160 ITDGLGCSNS
-1175 TTVTVNFTRR
+1175 STVAVSVSTRPTVTV
-1185 PTVAISGPASVCAGQ
+1185 SGSATVCAGQ
-1200 SVTLSANGATSY
+1200 SVTLTAVGGATY
-1212 TWGNQATT
+1212 LWNTGVTT
-1220 STLTVAPTA
+1220 NTLTVTPSAN
-1229 TTTYTVV
+1229 TTYSVIGTNV
-1236 GANASGCLDTATF
+1236 AGCSDTATF
-1249 VLNVTA
+1249 
-1255 LPSLTGVPAVTNAS
+1255 S
-1269 CGLSNGVISNVVV
+1269 VVV
-1282 SGSGLT
+1282 DAIPTMSGT
-1288 YNWTNGLGAS
+1288 
-1298 VGSTANLSNLPAG
+1298 
-1311 VYTLNATNA
+1311 
-1320 SGCISTFGPY
+1320 
-1330 TITNPSTP
+1330 
-1338 PTISTNPT
+1338 PTI
-1346 VTNAGCGL
+1346 TNAGCGL
-1354 SNGAIIGAV
+1354 SNGSITGVSIV
-1363 FSGTGLTYNWTNS
+1363 GTGLTYNWTNS
-1376 AGTSVGTTANLS
+1376 ANVSVGTTADLS
-1388 NVPASVYN
+1388 NVPAGVYN
-1396 VVVTTAAGCSA
+1396 LTATKATGCSA
-1407 TFGPY
+1407 AFGPY
-1412 SVANF
+1412 SISNPT
-1417 SAPSAPSVTVV
+1417 AP
-1428 DSILCAGETI
+1428 
-1438 QLAAASSAPSAIFTW
+1438 AAA
-1453 SGPNGFTG
+1453 
-1461 TGSIISISNATVSNS
+1461 
-1476 GAYSVTVTSN
+1476 
-1486 GCVSSSTNKTVTVNA
+1486 TVTV
-1501 IPTVTVSAVDS
+1501 VDS

-1521 LTASTLAV
+1521 MTAASTAT
-1529 GATYAWTGPN
+1529 GATFTWSGPN
-1539 YTGSGSTVTLT
+1539 FTGSGATVTIP

-1557 GLYSV
+1557 GVYSV
-1562 TISKDGCTSAPVS
+1562 TVTANGCTSTS
-1575 KSIVVNS
+1575 SNKSVVVNN
-1582 LPSVTVLALEDTT
+1582 LPAVTVLTFTDTT
-1595 CVNYSPIALIA
+1595 CVNYSNVTLAG
-1606 APSGGVYSGSGVTG
+1606 APAGGTFSGSGVNG
-1620 ASFDPATAGV
+1620 ASFDPAVAGV
-1630 GTHVITYA
+1630 GTHVVTYA
-1638 YTDANACSNVAT
+1638 YTDANGCSNTAT
-1650 TTVVVEACVGMNE
+1650 TSIVVDACVGLGESAINS
-1663 GALNTIRVF
+1663 IRVF

-1693 LTNSVGEVVARIRGT
+1693 LTNSVGEVVARVRGT

>member
-1 MKKFLLFLGLLA
+1 MA

-35 PAPTPMWTNGWAN
+35 PAPTPMWTNGWTN
-48 FDPQTTVYATPTVTV
+48 FDPQTTVYPAPTVTV

-103 NVAVAGSALI
+103 NAAVAGSALI

-120 LAEGT
+120 IADGT

-156 NNLPANAVTGTPAG
+156 NNLPANATAGTPAG
-170 IGNIEGLPVSVNSE
+170 IGNIEGLPVSANSE

-232 EFLQTSFVN
+232 EYLQTSFVN

-320 NFTAIGPLRGVLTAT
+320 NFTAIGPLRGNSSAT

-347 RNSEMKIVNSIFM
+347 RNSEMKILNSIFM

-411 ADNMNDTLNSSAGIL
+411 ADNMNDTLISAAGIL
-426 VTPYSYTAPD
+426 VNPYNYTAPD
-436 YRPAAGSIALT
+436 YRPATGSIALT
-447 NADFNDPGFP
+447 NADFNDQGFP
-457 QFTATSFRGAFA
+457 QFTATAFRGAFA

-477 DSWTNFDPANTFYPT
+477 DSWTNFDPANTIYPNT
-492 ATVTVSAN
+492 TVTVSAN

-519 YVNSNATLTIEPGT
+519 YVNNNATLTIEPGT
-533 VIRGNKAIAGS
+533 VIRGNKAVAGS
-544 ALVISKGAKLIAN
+544 ALVITKGAKLIAN
-557 GTKTAPIVFTSSGGV
+557 GTKNAPIVFTSSGGV

-586 GKAANNLPANATTG
+586 GKAANNLPANATAG
-600 TAAGVG
+600 TAAGIG

-651 INGLTMGSVGRS
+651 INGLTMGSVGRN

-707 RGQIQYVLVVRDPA
+707 RGQIQYVLIVRDPA

-731 EGFECDNDGAGS
+731 EGFECDNDGSGS
-743 TNTPKTAATFSNVT
+743 TNSPKTAATFSNVT
-757 AIGPLRGNVNA
+757 AVGPLRGNVNA

-797 KGLFIDGTTTEAQ
+797 KGLFIDGATTEAQ
-810 ATGGNLLFKNNI
+810 ATNGNLLFKNNI
-822 LAGYRPANGFF
+822 LAGYRPNNGFF
-833 VASGS
+833 KTSA
-838 TFNIKNFFGTNANDS
+838 TFDIKTFFATNANDS
-853 LLSSANILTTPY
+853 LTSSANILTTPY

-873 PASGSLALT
+873 PAVGSLALT
-882 GASFTAAPF
+882 GAAFTAAPF
-891 ANNVACN
+891 AGNVACG
-898 LSAPTITGSL
+898 LAAPSISGSL
-908 TVCQGSSTTLSAPA
+908 SVCQGSSSTLSAPA
-922 GYTYLWSTGATTQT
+922 GFTYLWSNGATTQT
-936 ITVNS
+936 IN
-941 AGVTSLL
+941 VT
-948 PVGSLAFTAITSD
+948 
-961 APDAFQ
+961 
-967 FVVLKPI
+967 
-974 PGNTVIK
+974 
-981 FTDRS
+981 
-986 WDGAL
+986 
-991 GAFYSPISED
+991 
-1001 TLVYTAPAAG
+1001 AAG
-1011 LPAGSLVSF
+1011 
-1020 IDNQNTANPGCI
+1020 NYT
-1032 VIGGGSA
+1032 
-1039 SGVLSG
+1039 
-1045 ISASGDQIFAL
+1045 
-1056 QGNLNQPSQPH
+1056 
-1067 FIAAL
+1067 
-1072 GNTPFITTGLATS
+1072 
-1085 NNSYLPSSL
+1085 
-1094 TMGVNAMIIA
+1094 
-1104 PTHIDN
+1104 
-1110 GVFKC
+1110 
-1115 DSAVTSGTEAAVR
+1115 VT
-1128 ASVYS
+1128 
-1133 AANWRLNDN
+1133 
-1142 LIPSTSWPT
+1142 
-1151 CAFAVESPN
+1151 
-1160 SYSVMITDAVGCSNS
+1160 ITDGLGCSNS
-1175 TTVTVNFTRR
+1175 STVAVSVNTRPTVTV
-1185 PTVAISGPASVCAGQ
+1185 SGSATVCAGQ
-1200 SVTLSANGATSY
+1200 SVTLTAVGGATY
-1212 TWGNQATT
+1212 LWNTGVTT
-1220 STLTVAPTA
+1220 NTLTVTPSAN
-1229 TTTYTVV
+1229 TTYSVIGTNV
-1236 GANASGCLDTATF
+1236 AGCSDTATF
-1249 VLNVTA
+1249 
-1255 LPSLTGVPAVTNAS
+1255 S
-1269 CGLSNGVISNVVV
+1269 VVV
-1282 SGSGLT
+1282 DAIPTMSGT
-1288 YNWTNGLGAS
+1288 
-1298 VGSTANLSNLPAG
+1298 
-1311 VYTLNATNA
+1311 
-1320 SGCISTFGPY
+1320 
-1330 TITNPSTP
+1330 
-1338 PTISTNPT
+1338 PTI
-1346 VTNAGCGL
+1346 TNAGCGL
-1354 SNGAIIGAV
+1354 SNGSITGVSIV
-1363 FSGTGLTYNWTNS
+1363 GTGLTYNWTNS
-1376 AGTSVGTTANLS
+1376 ANVSVGTTADLS
-1388 NVPASVYN
+1388 NVPAGVYN
-1396 VVVTTAAGCSA
+1396 LTATKATGCSA
-1407 TFGPY
+1407 AFGPY
-1412 SVANF
+1412 SISNPT
-1417 SAPSAPSVTVV
+1417 AP
-1428 DSILCAGETI
+1428 
-1438 QLAAASSAPSAIFTW
+1438 AAA
-1453 SGPNGFTG
+1453 
-1461 TGSIISISNATVSNS
+1461 
-1476 GAYSVTVTSN
+1476 
-1486 GCVSSSTNKTVTVNA
+1486 TVTV
-1501 IPTVTVSAVDS
+1501 VDS

-1521 LTASTLAV
+1521 MTAASTTT
-1529 GATYAWTGPN
+1529 GATFSWSGPN
-1539 YTGSGSTVTLT
+1539 FTGSGATVTIA

-1557 GLYSV
+1557 GVYSV
-1562 TISKDGCTSAPVS
+1562 TVTANGCTSTS
-1575 KSIVVNS
+1575 SNKSVVVNN
-1582 LPSVTVLALEDTT
+1582 LPAVTVLTFTDTT
-1595 CVNYSPIALIA
+1595 CVNYSNVTLAG
-1606 APSGGVYSGSGVTG
+1606 APAGGTFSGSGVNG
-1620 ASFDPATAGV
+1620 ASFDPAVAGV
-1630 GTHVITYA
+1630 GTHVVTYA
-1638 YTDANACSNVAT
+1638 YTDANGCSNTAT
-1650 TTVVVEACVGMNE
+1650 TSIVVDACVGLGESVINS
-1663 GALNTIRVF
+1663 IRVF

-1693 LTNSVGEVVARIRGT
+1693 LTNSVGEVVARVRGT

>member
-1 MKKFLLFLGLLA
+1 MKRFLFSIGLLA
-13 ASASFAQVNWK
+13 ASASFAQLNWK

-35 PAPTPMWTNGWAN
+35 PAPTPMWTNGWTN
-48 FDPQTTVYATPTVTV
+48 FDPQTTVYPAPTVTV

-103 NVAVAGSALI
+103 NAAVAGSALI

-120 LAEGT
+120 IADGT

-156 NNLPANAVTGTPAG
+156 NNLPANATAGTPAG
-170 IGNIEGLPVSVNSE
+170 IGNIEGLPVSANSE

-232 EFLQTSFVN
+232 EYLQTSFVN

-320 NFTAIGPLRGVLTAT
+320 NFTAIGPLRGNSSAT

-347 RNSEMKIVNSIFM
+347 RNSEMKILNSIFM

-411 ADNMNDTLNSSAGIL
+411 ADNMNDTLISAAGIL
-426 VTPYSYTAPD
+426 VNPYNYTAPD

-447 NADFNDPGFP
+447 NADFNDQGFP
-457 QFTATSFRGAFA
+457 QFTATAFRGAFA

-477 DSWTNFDPANTFYPT
+477 DSWTNFDPANTIYPNT
-492 ATVTVSAN
+492 TVTVSAN

-519 YVNSNATLTIEPGT
+519 YVNNNATLTIEPGT
-533 VIRGNKAIAGS
+533 VIRGNKAVAGS
-544 ALVISKGAKLIAN
+544 ALVITKGAKLIAN
-557 GTKTAPIVFTSSGGV
+557 GTKNAPIVFTSSGGV

-586 GKAANNLPANATTG
+586 GKAANNLPANATAG
-600 TAAGVG
+600 TAAGIG

-651 INGLTMGSVGRS
+651 INGLTMGSVGRN

-707 RGQIQYVLVVRDPA
+707 RGQIQYVLIVRDPA

-731 EGFECDNDGAGS
+731 EGFECDNDGSGS
-743 TNTPKTAATFSNVT
+743 TNSPKTAATFSNVT
-757 AIGPLRGNVNA
+757 AVGPLRGNVNA

-797 KGLFIDGTTTEAQ
+797 KGLFIDGATTEAQ
-810 ATGGNLLFKNNI
+810 ATNGNLLFKNNI
-822 LAGYRPANGFF
+822 LAGYRPNNGFF
-833 VASGS
+833 KTSASFDIK
-838 TFNIKNFFGTNANDS
+838 TFFATNANDS
-853 LLSSANILTTPY
+853 LTSSANILTTPY

-873 PASGSLALT
+873 PAVGSLALT
-882 GASFTAAPF
+882 GAAFTAAPF
-891 ANNVACN
+891 AGNVACG
-898 LSAPTITGSL
+898 LAAPSVSGSL
-908 TVCQGSSTTLSAPA
+908 SVCQGSSSTLSAPA
-922 GYTYLWSTGATTQT
+922 GFTYLWSTGATTQT
-936 ITVNS
+936 IN
-941 AGVTSLL
+941 VT
-948 PVGSLAFTAITSD
+948 
-961 APDAFQ
+961 
-967 FVVLKPI
+967 
-974 PGNTVIK
+974 
-981 FTDRS
+981 
-986 WDGAL
+986 
-991 GAFYSPISED
+991 
-1001 TLVYTAPAAG
+1001 AAG
-1011 LPAGSLVSF
+1011 
-1020 IDNQNTANPGCI
+1020 
-1032 VIGGGSA
+1032 
-1039 SGVLSG
+1039 
-1045 ISASGDQIFAL
+1045 
-1056 QGNLNQPSQPH
+1056 
-1067 FIAAL
+1067 
-1072 GNTPFITTGLATS
+1072 
-1085 NNSYLPSSL
+1085 SY
-1094 TMGVNAMIIA
+1094 T
-1104 PTHIDN
+1104 
-1110 GVFKC
+1110 
-1115 DSAVTSGTEAAVR
+1115 VT
-1128 ASVYS
+1128 
-1133 AANWRLNDN
+1133 
-1142 LIPSTSWPT
+1142 
-1151 CAFAVESPN
+1151 
-1160 SYSVMITDAVGCSNS
+1160 ITDGLGCSNS
-1175 TTVTVNFTRR
+1175 STVAVSVNTRPTVTV
-1185 PTVAISGPASVCAGQ
+1185 SGSATVCAGQ
-1200 SVTLSANGATSY
+1200 SVTLTAVGGATY
-1212 TWGNQATT
+1212 LWNTGVTT
-1220 STLTVAPTA
+1220 NTLTVTPSAN
-1229 TTTYTVV
+1229 TTYSVIGTNV
-1236 GANASGCLDTATF
+1236 AGCSDTATF
-1249 VLNVTA
+1249 
-1255 LPSLTGVPAVTNAS
+1255 S
-1269 CGLSNGVISNVVV
+1269 VVV
-1282 SGSGLT
+1282 DAIPTMSGT
-1288 YNWTNGLGAS
+1288 
-1298 VGSTANLSNLPAG
+1298 
-1311 VYTLNATNA
+1311 
-1320 SGCISTFGPY
+1320 
-1330 TITNPSTP
+1330 
-1338 PTISTNPT
+1338 PTI
-1346 VTNAGCGL
+1346 TNAGCGL
-1354 SNGAIIGAV
+1354 SNGSITGVSIV
-1363 FSGTGLTYNWTNS
+1363 GTGLTYNWTNS
-1376 AGTSVGTTANLS
+1376 ANVSVGTTADLS
-1388 NVPASVYN
+1388 NVPAGVYN
-1396 VVVTTAAGCSA
+1396 LTATKATGCSA
-1407 TFGPY
+1407 AFGPY
-1412 SVANF
+1412 SISNPT
-1417 SAPSAPSVTVV
+1417 AP
-1428 DSILCAGETI
+1428 
-1438 QLAAASSAPSAIFTW
+1438 AAA
-1453 SGPNGFTG
+1453 
-1461 TGSIISISNATVSNS
+1461 
-1476 GAYSVTVTSN
+1476 
-1486 GCVSSSTNKTVTVNA
+1486 TVTV
-1501 IPTVTVSAVDS
+1501 VDS

-1521 LTASTLAV
+1521 MTAASTTT
-1529 GATYAWTGPN
+1529 GATFSWSGPN
-1539 YTGSGSTVTLT
+1539 FTGSGATVTIA

-1557 GLYSV
+1557 GVYSV
-1562 TISKDGCTSAPVS
+1562 TVTANGCTSTS
-1575 KSIVVNS
+1575 SNKSVVVNN
-1582 LPSVTVLALEDTT
+1582 LPAVTVLTFTDTT
-1595 CVNYSPIALIA
+1595 CVNYSNVTLAG
-1606 APSGGVYSGSGVTG
+1606 APAGGTFSGSGVNG
-1620 ASFDPATAGV
+1620 ASFDPAVAGV
-1630 GTHVITYA
+1630 GTHVVTYA
-1638 YTDANACSNVAT
+1638 YTDANGCSNTAT
-1650 TTVVVEACVGMNE
+1650 TSIVVDACVGLGESAINS
-1663 GALNTIRVF
+1663 IRVF

-1693 LTNSVGEVVARIRGT
+1693 LTNSVGEVVARVRGT

-1718 LYFVTAIFEDGSSAV
+1718 LYFVTAIFEDGSSAL

>member
-1 MKKFLLFLGLLA
+1 MKRFLLCIGLLS
-13 ASASFAQVNWK
+13 ASASFAQLNWK

-35 PAPTPMWTNGWAN
+35 PAPTPMWTNGWTN
-48 FDPQTTVYATPTVTV
+48 FDPQTTVYPAPTVTV

-103 NVAVAGSALI
+103 NAAVAGSALI

-120 LAEGT
+120 IADGT

-156 NNLPANAVTGTPAG
+156 NNLPANATAGTPAG
-170 IGNIEGLPVSVNSE
+170 IGNIEGLPVSANSE
-184 YGGGATPDDND
+184 FGGGATPDDND

-232 EFLQTSFVN
+232 EYLQTSFVN

-306 AGSTNT
+306 AGSNNT

-320 NFTAIGPLRGVLTAT
+320 NFTAIGPLRGNPSAT

-347 RNSEMKIVNSIFM
+347 RNSEMKILNSIFM
-360 DWKRGLHIDGTAAE
+360 DWKRGLHIDGTASE
-374 ARAGEDAL
+374 ARAGEDLL

-394 SNKIVTTSATFN
+394 GNKIITTSATFN
-406 HKKYV
+406 AKKWV
-411 ADNMNDTLNSSAGIL
+411 ANNMNDTLISAAGIL
-426 VTPYSYTAPD
+426 VNPYNYTAPD

-447 NADFNDPGFP
+447 NADFNDQGFP
-457 QFTATSFRGAFA
+457 QFTATAFRGAFA

-477 DSWTNFDPANTFYPT
+477 DSWTNFDPANTIYPAT
-492 ATVTVSAN
+492 TVTVSAN

-519 YVNSNATLTIEPGT
+519 YVNNNATLTIEPGT

-544 ALVISKGAKLIAN
+544 ALVITKGAKLIAN
-557 GTKTAPIVFTSSGGV
+557 GTKNAPIVFTSSGGV

-586 GKAANNLPANATTG
+586 GKAANNLPANATAG
-600 TAAGVG
+600 TAAGIG

-627 NDNSGILKYV
+627 NDNSGVLKFV

-651 INGLTMGSVGRS
+651 INGLTMGSVGRN

-707 RGQIQYVLVVRDPA
+707 RGQVQYVLVVRDPA

-731 EGFECDNDGAGS
+731 EGFECDNDGSGS
-743 TNTPKTAATFSNVT
+743 ASTPKTAATFSNVT

-797 KGLFIDGTTTEAQ
+797 KGLFIDGATTEAQ

-822 LAGYRPANGFF
+822 LAGYRPNNGFF
-833 VASGS
+833 KTSASFDIK
-838 TFNIKNFFGTNANDS
+838 TFFATNANDS
-853 LLSSANILTTPY
+853 LTSSANILTTPY

-873 PASGSLALT
+873 PAVGSLALT
-882 GASFTAAPF
+882 GAAFTAAPF
-891 ANNVACN
+891 AGNVACG
-898 LSAPTITGSL
+898 LAAPSISGSL
-908 TVCQGSSTTLSAPA
+908 SVCQGSSSTLSAPA
-922 GYTYLWSTGATTQT
+922 GFTYLWSNGATTQT
-936 ITVNS
+936 IN
-941 AGVTSLL
+941 VT
-948 PVGSLAFTAITSD
+948 
-961 APDAFQ
+961 
-967 FVVLKPI
+967 
-974 PGNTVIK
+974 
-981 FTDRS
+981 
-986 WDGAL
+986 
-991 GAFYSPISED
+991 
-1001 TLVYTAPAAG
+1001 AAG
-1011 LPAGSLVSF
+1011 
-1020 IDNQNTANPGCI
+1020 
-1032 VIGGGSA
+1032 
-1039 SGVLSG
+1039 
-1045 ISASGDQIFAL
+1045 
-1056 QGNLNQPSQPH
+1056 
-1067 FIAAL
+1067 
-1072 GNTPFITTGLATS
+1072 
-1085 NNSYLPSSL
+1085 SY
-1094 TMGVNAMIIA
+1094 T
-1104 PTHIDN
+1104 
-1110 GVFKC
+1110 
-1115 DSAVTSGTEAAVR
+1115 VT
-1128 ASVYS
+1128 
-1133 AANWRLNDN
+1133 
-1142 LIPSTSWPT
+1142 
-1151 CAFAVESPN
+1151 
-1160 SYSVMITDAVGCSNS
+1160 ITDGLGCSNS
-1175 TTVTVNFTRR
+1175 STVAVAVNTRPTVTV
-1185 PTVAISGPASVCAGQ
+1185 SGTATVCAGQ
-1200 SVTLSANGATSY
+1200 SVTLTAVGGATY
-1212 TWGNQATT
+1212 LWNTGVTT
-1220 STLTVAPTA
+1220 NTLTVTPSAN
-1229 TTTYTVV
+1229 TTYSVIGTNV
-1236 GANASGCLDTATF
+1236 AGCSDTATF
-1249 VLNVTA
+1249 SV
-1255 LPSLTGVPAVTNAS
+1255 AVDAIPTM
-1269 CGLSNGVISNVVV
+1269 
-1282 SGSGLT
+1282 SGT
-1288 YNWTNGLGAS
+1288 
-1298 VGSTANLSNLPAG
+1298 
-1311 VYTLNATNA
+1311 
-1320 SGCISTFGPY
+1320 
-1330 TITNPSTP
+1330 
-1338 PTISTNPT
+1338 PTI
-1346 VTNAGCGL
+1346 TNAGCGL
-1354 SNGAIIGAV
+1354 SNGSITGV
-1363 FSGTGLTYNWTNS
+1363 TVVGTGLTYNWTNS
-1376 AGTSVGTTANLS
+1376 ANVSVGTTADLS
-1388 NVPASVYN
+1388 NVPAGVYN
-1396 VVVTTAAGCSA
+1396 LTATKATGCSA
-1407 TFGPY
+1407 AFGPY
-1412 SVANF
+1412 SISNPT
-1417 SAPSAPSVTVV
+1417 AP
-1428 DSILCAGETI
+1428 
-1438 QLAAASSAPSAIFTW
+1438 AAA
-1453 SGPNGFTG
+1453 
-1461 TGSIISISNATVSNS
+1461 
-1476 GAYSVTVTSN
+1476 
-1486 GCVSSSTNKTVTVNA
+1486 TVTV
-1501 IPTVTVSAVDS
+1501 VDS

-1521 LTASTLAV
+1521 MTAASSAT
-1529 GATYAWTGPN
+1529 GATFTWSGPN
-1539 YTGSGSTVTLT
+1539 FTGSGATVTIP

-1557 GLYSV
+1557 GVYSV
-1562 TISKDGCTSAPVS
+1562 TVTANGCTSSSSS
-1575 KSIVVNS
+1575 KSVVVNN
-1582 LPSVTVLALEDTT
+1582 LPAVTVLTFTDTT
-1595 CVNYSPIALIA
+1595 CVNYSSVTLAG
-1606 APSGGVYSGSGVTG
+1606 APAGGTFSGSGVNG
-1620 ASFDPATAGV
+1620 ASFDPAVAGV
-1630 GTHVITYA
+1630 GTHVVTYA
-1638 YTDANACSNVAT
+1638 YTDANGCSNTAT
-1650 TTVVVEACVGMNE
+1650 TSIVVDACVGLGESAINS
-1663 GALNTIRVF
+1663 IRVF

-1693 LTNSVGEVVARIRGT
+1693 LTNSVGEVVARVRGT

>member
-1 MKKFLLFLGLLA
+1 MA

-35 PAPTPMWTNGWAN
+35 PAPTPMWTNGWTN
-48 FDPQTTVYATPTVTV
+48 FDPQTTVYPAPTVTV

-103 NVAVAGSALI
+103 NAAVAGSALI

-120 LAEGT
+120 IADGT

-156 NNLPANAVTGTPAG
+156 NNLPANATAGTPAG
-170 IGNIEGLPVSVNSE
+170 IGNIEGLPVSANSE

-232 EFLQTSFVN
+232 EYLQTSFVN

-320 NFTAIGPLRGVLTAT
+320 NFTAIGPLRGNPTAT

-347 RNSEMKIVNSIFM
+347 RNSEMKILNSIFM

-411 ADNMNDTLNSSAGIL
+411 ADNMNDTLISAAGIL
-426 VTPYSYTAPD
+426 VNPYNYTAPD
-436 YRPAAGSIALT
+436 YRPATGSIALT
-447 NADFNDPGFP
+447 NADFNDQGFP
-457 QFTATSFRGAFA
+457 QFTATAFRGAFA

-477 DSWTNFDPANTFYPT
+477 DSWTNFDPANTIYPNT
-492 ATVTVSAN
+492 TVTVSAN

-519 YVNSNATLTIEPGT
+519 YVNNNATLTIEPGT
-533 VIRGNKAIAGS
+533 VIRGNKAVAGS
-544 ALVISKGAKLIAN
+544 ALVITKGAKLIAN
-557 GTKTAPIVFTSSGGV
+557 GTKNAPIVFTSSGGV

-586 GKAANNLPANATTG
+586 GKAANNLPANATAG
-600 TAAGVG
+600 TAAGIG

-651 INGLTMGSVGRS
+651 INGLTMGSVGRN

-707 RGQIQYVLVVRDPA
+707 RGQIQYVLIVRDPA

-731 EGFECDNDGAGS
+731 EGFECDNDGSGS
-743 TNTPKTAATFSNVT
+743 TNSPKTAATFSNVT
-757 AIGPLRGNVNA
+757 AVGPLRGNVNA

-797 KGLFIDGTTTEAQ
+797 KGLFIDGATTEAQ
-810 ATGGNLLFKNNI
+810 ATNGNLLFKNNI
-822 LAGYRPANGFF
+822 LAGYRPNNGFF
-833 VASGS
+833 KTSA
-838 TFNIKNFFGTNANDS
+838 TFDIKTFFATNANDS
-853 LLSSANILTTPY
+853 LTSSANILTTPY

-873 PASGSLALT
+873 PAVGSLALT
-882 GASFTAAPF
+882 GAAFTAAPF
-891 ANNVACN
+891 AGNVACG
-898 LSAPTITGSL
+898 LAAPSISGSL
-908 TVCQGSSTTLSAPA
+908 SVCQGSSSTLSAPA
-922 GYTYLWSTGATTQT
+922 GFTYLWSNGATTQT
-936 ITVNS
+936 IN
-941 AGVTSLL
+941 VT
-948 PVGSLAFTAITSD
+948 
-961 APDAFQ
+961 
-967 FVVLKPI
+967 
-974 PGNTVIK
+974 
-981 FTDRS
+981 
-986 WDGAL
+986 
-991 GAFYSPISED
+991 
-1001 TLVYTAPAAG
+1001 AAG
-1011 LPAGSLVSF
+1011 
-1020 IDNQNTANPGCI
+1020 NYT
-1032 VIGGGSA
+1032 
-1039 SGVLSG
+1039 
-1045 ISASGDQIFAL
+1045 
-1056 QGNLNQPSQPH
+1056 
-1067 FIAAL
+1067 
-1072 GNTPFITTGLATS
+1072 
-1085 NNSYLPSSL
+1085 
-1094 TMGVNAMIIA
+1094 
-1104 PTHIDN
+1104 
-1110 GVFKC
+1110 
-1115 DSAVTSGTEAAVR
+1115 VT
-1128 ASVYS
+1128 
-1133 AANWRLNDN
+1133 
-1142 LIPSTSWPT
+1142 
-1151 CAFAVESPN
+1151 
-1160 SYSVMITDAVGCSNS
+1160 ITDGLGCSNS
-1175 TTVTVNFTRR
+1175 STVAVSVNTRPTVTV
-1185 PTVAISGPASVCAGQ
+1185 SGSATVCAGQ
-1200 SVTLSANGATSY
+1200 SVTLTAVGGATY
-1212 TWGNQATT
+1212 LWNTGVTT
-1220 STLTVAPTA
+1220 NTLTVTPSAN
-1229 TTTYTVV
+1229 TTYSVIGTNV
-1236 GANASGCLDTATF
+1236 AGCSDTATF
-1249 VLNVTA
+1249 
-1255 LPSLTGVPAVTNAS
+1255 S
-1269 CGLSNGVISNVVV
+1269 VVV
-1282 SGSGLT
+1282 DAIPTMSGT
-1288 YNWTNGLGAS
+1288 
-1298 VGSTANLSNLPAG
+1298 
-1311 VYTLNATNA
+1311 
-1320 SGCISTFGPY
+1320 
-1330 TITNPSTP
+1330 
-1338 PTISTNPT
+1338 PTI
-1346 VTNAGCGL
+1346 TNAGCGL
-1354 SNGAIIGAV
+1354 SNGSITGVSIV
-1363 FSGTGLTYNWTNS
+1363 GTGLTYNWTNS
-1376 AGTSVGTTANLS
+1376 ANVSVGTTADLS
-1388 NVPASVYN
+1388 NVPAGVYN
-1396 VVVTTAAGCSA
+1396 LTATKATGCSA
-1407 TFGPY
+1407 AFGPY
-1412 SVANF
+1412 SISNPT
-1417 SAPSAPSVTVV
+1417 AP
-1428 DSILCAGETI
+1428 
-1438 QLAAASSAPSAIFTW
+1438 AAA
-1453 SGPNGFTG
+1453 
-1461 TGSIISISNATVSNS
+1461 
-1476 GAYSVTVTSN
+1476 
-1486 GCVSSSTNKTVTVNA
+1486 TVTV
-1501 IPTVTVSAVDS
+1501 VDS

-1521 LTASTLAV
+1521 MTAASTTT
-1529 GATYAWTGPN
+1529 GATFSWSGPN
-1539 YTGSGSTVTLT
+1539 FTGSGATVTIA

-1557 GLYSV
+1557 GVYSV
-1562 TISKDGCTSAPVS
+1562 TVTANGCTSTS
-1575 KSIVVNS
+1575 SNKSVVVNN
-1582 LPSVTVLALEDTT
+1582 LPAVTVLTFTDTT
-1595 CVNYSPIALIA
+1595 CVNYSNVTLAG
-1606 APSGGVYSGSGVTG
+1606 APAGGTFSGSGVNG
-1620 ASFDPATAGV
+1620 ASFDPAVAGV
-1630 GTHVITYA
+1630 GTHVVTYA
-1638 YTDANACSNVAT
+1638 YTDANGCSNTAT
-1650 TTVVVEACVGMNE
+1650 TSIVVDACVGLGESVINS
-1663 GALNTIRVF
+1663 IRVF

-1693 LTNSVGEVVARIRGT
+1693 LTNSVGEVVARVRGT

>member
-1 MKKFLLFLGLLA
+1 
-13 ASASFAQVNWK
+13 
-24 FEPTDYRGAFA
+24 
-35 PAPTPMWTNGWAN
+35 MWTNGWTN
-48 FDPQTTVYATPTVTV
+48 FDPQATVYPAPTVTV

-103 NVAVAGSALI
+103 NAAVAGSALI

-120 LAEGT
+120 IADGT

-156 NNLPANAVTGTPAG
+156 NNLPANATAGTPAG
-170 IGNIEGLPVSVNSE
+170 IGNIEGLPVSANSE
-184 YGGGATPDDND
+184 FGGGATPDDND

-232 EFLQTSFVN
+232 EYLQTSFVN

-320 NFTAIGPLRGVLTAT
+320 NFTAIGPLRGNPSAT

-347 RNSEMKIVNSIFM
+347 RNSEMKILNSIFM
-360 DWKRGLHIDGTAAE
+360 DWKRGLHIDGTASE

-406 HKKYV
+406 TKKYV
-411 ADNMNDTLNSSAGIL
+411 ADNMNDTLISAAGIL
-426 VTPYSYTAPD
+426 VNPYNYTAPD

-447 NADFNDPGFP
+447 NADFNDQGFP
-457 QFTATSFRGAFA
+457 QFTATAFRGAFA

-477 DSWTNFDPANTFYPT
+477 DSWTNFDPANTIYPAT
-492 ATVTVSAN
+492 TVTVSAN

-519 YVNSNATLTIEPGT
+519 YVNNNATLTIEPGT

-544 ALVISKGAKLIAN
+544 ALVITKGAKLIAN
-557 GTKTAPIVFTSSGGV
+557 GTKNAPIVFTSSGGV

-586 GKAANNLPANATTG
+586 GKAANNLPANATAG
-600 TAAGVG
+600 TAAGIG

-627 NDNSGILKYV
+627 NDNSGVLKFV

-651 INGLTMGSVGRS
+651 INGLTMGSVGRN

-707 RGQIQYVLVVRDPA
+707 RGQVQYVLVVRDPA

-731 EGFECDNDGAGS
+731 EGFECDNDGSGS
-743 TNTPKTAATFSNVT
+743 ASTPKTAATFSNVT

-797 KGLFIDGTTTEAQ
+797 KGLFIDGATTEAQ

-822 LAGYRPANGFF
+822 LAGYRPNNGFF
-833 VASGS
+833 KTSASFDIK
-838 TFNIKNFFGTNANDS
+838 TFFATNANDS
-853 LLSSANILTTPY
+853 LTSSANILTTPY

-873 PASGSLALT
+873 PAVGSLALT
-882 GASFTAAPF
+882 GAAFTAAPF
-891 ANNVACN
+891 AGNVACG
-898 LSAPTITGSL
+898 LAAPSISGSL
-908 TVCQGSSTTLSAPA
+908 SVCQGSSSTLSAPA
-922 GYTYLWSTGATTQT
+922 GFTYLWSNGATTQT
-936 ITVNS
+936 INVS
-941 AGVTSLL
+941 
-948 PVGSLAFTAITSD
+948 
-961 APDAFQ
+961 
-967 FVVLKPI
+967 
-974 PGNTVIK
+974 
-981 FTDRS
+981 
-986 WDGAL
+986 
-991 GAFYSPISED
+991 
-1001 TLVYTAPAAG
+1001 AAG
-1011 LPAGSLVSF
+1011 
-1020 IDNQNTANPGCI
+1020 
-1032 VIGGGSA
+1032 
-1039 SGVLSG
+1039 
-1045 ISASGDQIFAL
+1045 
-1056 QGNLNQPSQPH
+1056 
-1067 FIAAL
+1067 
-1072 GNTPFITTGLATS
+1072 
-1085 NNSYLPSSL
+1085 SY
-1094 TMGVNAMIIA
+1094 T
-1104 PTHIDN
+1104 
-1110 GVFKC
+1110 
-1115 DSAVTSGTEAAVR
+1115 VT
-1128 ASVYS
+1128 
-1133 AANWRLNDN
+1133 
-1142 LIPSTSWPT
+1142 
-1151 CAFAVESPN
+1151 
-1160 SYSVMITDAVGCSNS
+1160 ITDGLGCSNS
-1175 TTVTVNFTRR
+1175 STVAVAVNTRPTVTV
-1185 PTVAISGPASVCAGQ
+1185 SGTATVCAGQ
-1200 SVTLSANGATSY
+1200 SVTLTAVGGATY
-1212 TWGNQATT
+1212 LWNTGVTT
-1220 STLTVAPTA
+1220 NTLTVTPSAN
-1229 TTTYTVV
+1229 TTYSVIGTNV
-1236 GANASGCLDTATF
+1236 AGCSDTATF
-1249 VLNVTA
+1249 SV
-1255 LPSLTGVPAVTNAS
+1255 AVDAIPTM
-1269 CGLSNGVISNVVV
+1269 
-1282 SGSGLT
+1282 SGT
-1288 YNWTNGLGAS
+1288 
-1298 VGSTANLSNLPAG
+1298 
-1311 VYTLNATNA
+1311 
-1320 SGCISTFGPY
+1320 
-1330 TITNPSTP
+1330 
-1338 PTISTNPT
+1338 PTI
-1346 VTNAGCGL
+1346 TNAGCGL
-1354 SNGAIIGAV
+1354 SNGSITGV
-1363 FSGTGLTYNWTNS
+1363 TVVGTGLTYNWTNS
-1376 AGTSVGTTANLS
+1376 ANVSVGTTADLS
-1388 NVPASVYN
+1388 NVPAGVYN
-1396 VVVTTAAGCSA
+1396 LTATKATGCSA
-1407 TFGPY
+1407 AFGPY
-1412 SVANF
+1412 SISNPT
-1417 SAPSAPSVTVV
+1417 AP
-1428 DSILCAGETI
+1428 
-1438 QLAAASSAPSAIFTW
+1438 AAA
-1453 SGPNGFTG
+1453 
-1461 TGSIISISNATVSNS
+1461 
-1476 GAYSVTVTSN
+1476 
-1486 GCVSSSTNKTVTVNA
+1486 TVTV
-1501 IPTVTVSAVDS
+1501 VDS

-1521 LTASTLAV
+1521 MTAASSAT
-1529 GATYAWTGPN
+1529 GATFTWSGPN
-1539 YTGSGSTVTLT
+1539 FTGSGATVTIP

-1557 GLYSV
+1557 GVYSV
-1562 TISKDGCTSAPVS
+1562 TVTANGCTSSSSS
-1575 KSIVVNS
+1575 KSVVVNN
-1582 LPSVTVLALEDTT
+1582 LPAVTVLTFTDTT
-1595 CVNYSPIALIA
+1595 CVNYSSVTLAG
-1606 APSGGVYSGSGVTG
+1606 APAGGTFSGSGVNG
-1620 ASFDPATAGV
+1620 ASFDPAVAGV
-1630 GTHVITYA
+1630 GTHVVTYA
-1638 YTDANACSNVAT
+1638 YTDANGCSNTAT
-1650 TTVVVEACVGMNE
+1650 TSIVVDACVGLGESAINS
-1663 GALNTIRVF
+1663 IRVF

-1693 LTNSVGEVVARIRGT
+1693 LTNSVGEVVARVRGT

>member
-1 MKKFLLFLGLLA
+1 MKKFLLFIGLLS
-13 ASASFAQVNWK
+13 ASASFAQLNWK

-35 PAPTPMWTNGWAN
+35 PAPTPMWTNGWTN
-48 FDPQTTVYATPTVTV
+48 FDPQTTVYPAPTVTV

-69 NTTWSSSSVY
+69 NTTWSSTSVY

-103 NVAVAGSALI
+103 NAAVAGSALI

-120 LAEGT
+120 IADGT

-156 NNLPANAVTGTPAG
+156 NNLPANAAAGTPAG
-170 IGNIEGLPVSVNSE
+170 IGNIEGLPVSANSE
-184 YGGGATPDDND
+184 FGGGATPDDND

-232 EFLQTSFVN
+232 EYLQASFVN

-320 NFTAIGPLRGVLTAT
+320 NFTAIGPLRGNPSAT

-347 RNSEMKIVNSIFM
+347 RNSEMKILNSIFM
-360 DWKRGLHIDGTAAE
+360 DWKRGLHIDGTASE
-374 ARAGEDAL
+374 ARAGEDLL

-394 SNKIVTTSATFN
+394 GNKIITTSATFN
-406 HKKYV
+406 AKKWV
-411 ADNMNDTLNSSAGIL
+411 ANNMNDTLISAAGIL
-426 VTPYSYTAPD
+426 VNPYNYTAPD

-447 NADFNDPGFP
+447 NADFNDQGFP
-457 QFTATSFRGAFA
+457 QFTATAFRGAFA

-477 DSWTNFDPANTFYPT
+477 DSWTNFDPANTIYPAT
-492 ATVTVSAN
+492 TVTVSAN

-519 YVNSNATLTIEPGT
+519 YVNNNATLTIEPGT

-544 ALVISKGAKLIAN
+544 ALVITKGSKLIAN
-557 GTKTAPIVFTSSGGV
+557 GTKNAPIVFTSSGGV

-586 GKAANNLPANATTG
+586 GKAANNLPANATAG
-600 TAAGVG
+600 TAAGIG
-606 NIEGLPVSADSEYGG
+606 NIEGLPVSADSEFGG

-627 NDNSGILKYV
+627 NDNSGILKFV

-651 INGLTMGSVGRS
+651 INGLTMGSVGRN

-693 YRGLDDDMDCDFGY
+693 YRGLDDDLDCDFGY
-707 RGQIQYVLVVRDPA
+707 RGQVQYVLVVRDPA

-731 EGFECDNDGAGS
+731 EGFECDNDGSGS
-743 TNTPKTAATFSNVT
+743 ASTPKTAATFSNVT

-797 KGLFIDGTTTEAQ
+797 KGLFIDGATTEAQ

-822 LAGYRPANGFF
+822 LAGYRPNNGFF
-833 VASGS
+833 KTSASFDIK
-838 TFNIKNFFGTNANDS
+838 TFFATNANDS
-853 LLSSANILTTPY
+853 LTSSANILTTPY

-873 PASGSLALT
+873 PAVGSVALT
-882 GASFTAAPF
+882 GAAFTAAPF
-891 ANNVACN
+891 AGNVACG
-898 LSAPTITGSL
+898 LAAPSVSGSL
-908 TVCQGSSTTLSAPA
+908 SVCQGSSSTLSAPA
-922 GYTYLWSTGATTQT
+922 GFTYLWSNGATTQT
-936 ITVNS
+936 INVS
-941 AGVTSLL
+941 
-948 PVGSLAFTAITSD
+948 
-961 APDAFQ
+961 
-967 FVVLKPI
+967 
-974 PGNTVIK
+974 
-981 FTDRS
+981 
-986 WDGAL
+986 
-991 GAFYSPISED
+991 
-1001 TLVYTAPAAG
+1001 AAG
-1011 LPAGSLVSF
+1011 
-1020 IDNQNTANPGCI
+1020 
-1032 VIGGGSA
+1032 
-1039 SGVLSG
+1039 
-1045 ISASGDQIFAL
+1045 
-1056 QGNLNQPSQPH
+1056 
-1067 FIAAL
+1067 
-1072 GNTPFITTGLATS
+1072 
-1085 NNSYLPSSL
+1085 SY
-1094 TMGVNAMIIA
+1094 T
-1104 PTHIDN
+1104 
-1110 GVFKC
+1110 
-1115 DSAVTSGTEAAVR
+1115 VT
-1128 ASVYS
+1128 
-1133 AANWRLNDN
+1133 
-1142 LIPSTSWPT
+1142 
-1151 CAFAVESPN
+1151 
-1160 SYSVMITDAVGCSNS
+1160 ITDGLGCSNS
-1175 TTVTVNFTRR
+1175 STVAVAVNTRPTVTV
-1185 PTVAISGPASVCAGQ
+1185 SGTATVCAGQ
-1200 SVTLSANGATSY
+1200 SVTLTAVGGATY
-1212 TWGNQATT
+1212 LWNTGVTT
-1220 STLTVAPTA
+1220 NTLTVTPSAN
-1229 TTTYTVV
+1229 TTYSVIGTNV
-1236 GANASGCLDTATF
+1236 AGCSDTATF
-1249 VLNVTA
+1249 SV
-1255 LPSLTGVPAVTNAS
+1255 AVDAIPTM
-1269 CGLSNGVISNVVV
+1269 
-1282 SGSGLT
+1282 SGT
-1288 YNWTNGLGAS
+1288 
-1298 VGSTANLSNLPAG
+1298 
-1311 VYTLNATNA
+1311 
-1320 SGCISTFGPY
+1320 
-1330 TITNPSTP
+1330 
-1338 PTISTNPT
+1338 PTI
-1346 VTNAGCGL
+1346 TNAGCGL
-1354 SNGAIIGAV
+1354 SNGSITGV
-1363 FSGTGLTYNWTNS
+1363 TVVGTGLTYNWTNS
-1376 AGTSVGTTANLS
+1376 ANVSVGTTADLS
-1388 NVPASVYN
+1388 NVPAGVYN
-1396 VVVTTAAGCSA
+1396 LTATKATGCSA
-1407 TFGPY
+1407 AFGPY
-1412 SVANF
+1412 SISNPT
-1417 SAPSAPSVTVV
+1417 AP
-1428 DSILCAGETI
+1428 
-1438 QLAAASSAPSAIFTW
+1438 AAA
-1453 SGPNGFTG
+1453 
-1461 TGSIISISNATVSNS
+1461 
-1476 GAYSVTVTSN
+1476 
-1486 GCVSSSTNKTVTVNA
+1486 TVTV
-1501 IPTVTVSAVDS
+1501 VDS

-1521 LTASTLAV
+1521 MTAASSAT
-1529 GATYAWTGPN
+1529 GATFTWSGPN
-1539 YTGSGSTVTLT
+1539 FTGSGATVTIP

-1557 GLYSV
+1557 GVYSV
-1562 TISKDGCTSAPVS
+1562 TVTANGCTSSSSS
-1575 KSIVVNS
+1575 KSVVVNN
-1582 LPSVTVLALEDTT
+1582 LPAVTVLTFTDTT
-1595 CVNYSPIALIA
+1595 CVNYSSVTLAG
-1606 APSGGVYSGSGVTG
+1606 APAGGTFSGSGVNG
-1620 ASFDPATAGV
+1620 ASFDPAVAGV
-1630 GTHVITYA
+1630 GTHVVTYA
-1638 YTDANACSNVAT
+1638 YTDANGCSNTAT
-1650 TTVVVEACVGMNE
+1650 TSIVVDACVGLGESAINS
-1663 GALNTIRVF
+1663 IRVF

>member
-1 MKKFLLFLGLLA
+1 MA

-35 PAPTPMWTNGWAN
+35 PAPTPMWTNGWTN
-48 FDPQTTVYATPTVTV
+48 FDPQTTVYPVPTVTV

-103 NVAVAGSALI
+103 NAAVAGSALI

-120 LAEGT
+120 IADGT

-156 NNLPANAVTGTPAG
+156 NNLPANATAGTPAG
-170 IGNIEGLPVSVNSE
+170 IGNIEGLPVSANSE

-232 EFLQTSFVN
+232 EYLQTSFVN

-320 NFTAIGPLRGVLTAT
+320 NFTAIGPLRGNSSAT

-347 RNSEMKIVNSIFM
+347 RNSEMKILNSIFM

-411 ADNMNDTLNSSAGIL
+411 ADNMNDTLISAAGIL
-426 VTPYSYTAPD
+426 VNPYNYTAPD

-447 NADFNDPGFP
+447 NADFNDQGFP
-457 QFTATSFRGAFA
+457 QFTATAFRGAFA

-477 DSWTNFDPANTFYPT
+477 DSWTNFDPANTIYPNT
-492 ATVTVSAN
+492 TVTVSAN

-519 YVNSNATLTIEPGT
+519 YVNNNATLTIEPGT
-533 VIRGNKAIAGS
+533 VIRGNKAVAGS
-544 ALVISKGAKLIAN
+544 ALVITKGAKLIAN
-557 GTKTAPIVFTSSGGV
+557 GTKNAPIVFTSSGGV

-586 GKAANNLPANATTG
+586 GKAANNLPANATAG
-600 TAAGVG
+600 TAAGIG

-651 INGLTMGSVGRS
+651 INGLTMGSVGRN

-707 RGQIQYVLVVRDPA
+707 RGQIQYVLIVRDPA

-731 EGFECDNDGAGS
+731 EGFECDNDGSGS
-743 TNTPKTAATFSNVT
+743 TNSPKTAATFSNVT
-757 AIGPLRGNVNA
+757 AVGPLRGNVNA

-797 KGLFIDGTTTEAQ
+797 KGLFIDGATTEAQ
-810 ATGGNLLFKNNI
+810 ATNGNLLFKNNI
-822 LAGYRPANGFF
+822 LAGYRPNNGFF
-833 VASGS
+833 KTSASFDIK
-838 TFNIKNFFGTNANDS
+838 TFFATNANDS
-853 LLSSANILTTPY
+853 LTSSANILTTPY

-873 PASGSLALT
+873 PAVGSLALT
-882 GASFTAAPF
+882 GAAFTAAPF
-891 ANNVACN
+891 AGNVACG
-898 LSAPTITGSL
+898 LAAPSVSGSL
-908 TVCQGSSTTLSAPA
+908 SVCQGSSSTLSAPA
-922 GYTYLWSTGATTQT
+922 GFTYLWSTGATTQT
-936 ITVNS
+936 IN
-941 AGVTSLL
+941 VT
-948 PVGSLAFTAITSD
+948 
-961 APDAFQ
+961 
-967 FVVLKPI
+967 
-974 PGNTVIK
+974 
-981 FTDRS
+981 
-986 WDGAL
+986 
-991 GAFYSPISED
+991 
-1001 TLVYTAPAAG
+1001 AAG
-1011 LPAGSLVSF
+1011 
-1020 IDNQNTANPGCI
+1020 
-1032 VIGGGSA
+1032 
-1039 SGVLSG
+1039 
-1045 ISASGDQIFAL
+1045 
-1056 QGNLNQPSQPH
+1056 
-1067 FIAAL
+1067 
-1072 GNTPFITTGLATS
+1072 
-1085 NNSYLPSSL
+1085 SY
-1094 TMGVNAMIIA
+1094 T
-1104 PTHIDN
+1104 
-1110 GVFKC
+1110 
-1115 DSAVTSGTEAAVR
+1115 VT
-1128 ASVYS
+1128 
-1133 AANWRLNDN
+1133 
-1142 LIPSTSWPT
+1142 
-1151 CAFAVESPN
+1151 
-1160 SYSVMITDAVGCSNS
+1160 ITDGLGCSNS
-1175 TTVTVNFTRR
+1175 STVAVSVNTRPTVTV
-1185 PTVAISGPASVCAGQ
+1185 SGSATVCAGQ
-1200 SVTLSANGATSY
+1200 SVTLTAVGGATY
-1212 TWGNQATT
+1212 LWNTGVTT
-1220 STLTVAPTA
+1220 NTLTVTPSAN
-1229 TTTYTVV
+1229 TTYSVIGTNV
-1236 GANASGCLDTATF
+1236 AGCSDTATF
-1249 VLNVTA
+1249 
-1255 LPSLTGVPAVTNAS
+1255 S
-1269 CGLSNGVISNVVV
+1269 VVV
-1282 SGSGLT
+1282 DAIPTMSGT
-1288 YNWTNGLGAS
+1288 
-1298 VGSTANLSNLPAG
+1298 
-1311 VYTLNATNA
+1311 
-1320 SGCISTFGPY
+1320 
-1330 TITNPSTP
+1330 
-1338 PTISTNPT
+1338 PTI
-1346 VTNAGCGL
+1346 TNAGCGL
-1354 SNGAIIGAV
+1354 SNGSITGVSIV
-1363 FSGTGLTYNWTNS
+1363 GTGLTYNWTNS
-1376 AGTSVGTTANLS
+1376 ANVSVGTTADLS
-1388 NVPASVYN
+1388 NVPAGVYN
-1396 VVVTTAAGCSA
+1396 LTATKATGCSA
-1407 TFGPY
+1407 AFGPY
-1412 SVANF
+1412 SISNPT
-1417 SAPSAPSVTVV
+1417 AP
-1428 DSILCAGETI
+1428 
-1438 QLAAASSAPSAIFTW
+1438 AAA
-1453 SGPNGFTG
+1453 
-1461 TGSIISISNATVSNS
+1461 
-1476 GAYSVTVTSN
+1476 
-1486 GCVSSSTNKTVTVNA
+1486 TVTV
-1501 IPTVTVSAVDS
+1501 VDS

-1521 LTASTLAV
+1521 MTAASTTT
-1529 GATYAWTGPN
+1529 GATFSWSGPN
-1539 YTGSGSTVTLT
+1539 FTGSGATVTIA

-1557 GLYSV
+1557 GVYSV
-1562 TISKDGCTSAPVS
+1562 TVTANGCTSTS
-1575 KSIVVNS
+1575 SNKSVVVNN
-1582 LPSVTVLALEDTT
+1582 LPAVTVLTFTDTT
-1595 CVNYSPIALIA
+1595 CVNYSNVTLAG
-1606 APSGGVYSGSGVTG
+1606 APAGGTFSGSGVNG
-1620 ASFDPATAGV
+1620 ASFDPAVAGV
-1630 GTHVITYA
+1630 GTHVVTYA
-1638 YTDANACSNVAT
+1638 YTDANGCSNTAT
-1650 TTVVVEACVGMNE
+1650 TSIVVDACVGLGESVINS
-1663 GALNTIRVF
+1663 IRVF

-1693 LTNSVGEVVARIRGT
+1693 LTNSVGEVVARVRGT

>member
-1 MKKFLLFLGLLA
+1 MKKFLLFIGLLS
-13 ASASFAQVNWK
+13 ASASFAQLNWK

-35 PAPTPMWTNGWAN
+35 PAPTPMWTNGWTN
-48 FDPQTTVYATPTVTV
+48 FDPQTTVYPAPTVTV

-69 NTTWSSSSVY
+69 NTTWSSTSVY

-103 NVAVAGSALI
+103 NAAVAGSALI

-120 LAEGT
+120 IADGT

-156 NNLPANAVTGTPAG
+156 NNLPANATAGTPAG
-170 IGNIEGLPVSVNSE
+170 IGNIEGLPVSANSE
-184 YGGGATPDDND
+184 FGGGATPDDND

-232 EFLQTSFVN
+232 EYLQTSFVN

-320 NFTAIGPLRGVLTAT
+320 NFTAIGPLRGNPSAT

-347 RNSEMKIVNSIFM
+347 RNSEMKILNSIFM
-360 DWKRGLHIDGTAAE
+360 DWKRGLHIDGTASE
-374 ARAGEDAL
+374 ARAGEDLL

-394 SNKIVTTSATFN
+394 GNKIITTSATFN
-406 HKKYV
+406 AKKWV
-411 ADNMNDTLNSSAGIL
+411 ANNMNDTLISAAGIL
-426 VTPYSYTAPD
+426 VNPYNYTAPD

-447 NADFNDPGFP
+447 NADFNDQGFP
-457 QFTATSFRGAFA
+457 QFTATAFRGAFA

-477 DSWTNFDPANTFYPT
+477 DSWTNFDPANTIYPAT
-492 ATVTVSAN
+492 TVTVSAN

-519 YVNSNATLTIEPGT
+519 YVNNNATLTIEPGT

-544 ALVISKGAKLIAN
+544 ALVITKGAKLIAN
-557 GTKTAPIVFTSSGGV
+557 GTKNAPIVFTSSGGV

-586 GKAANNLPANATTG
+586 GKAANNLPANATAG
-600 TAAGVG
+600 TAAGIG

-651 INGLTMGSVGRS
+651 INGLTMGSVGRN

-693 YRGLDDDMDCDFGY
+693 YRGLDDDLDCDFGY
-707 RGQIQYVLVVRDPA
+707 RGQVQYVLVVRDPA

-731 EGFECDNDGAGS
+731 EGFECDNDGSGS
-743 TNTPKTAATFSNVT
+743 ASTPKTAATFSNVT

-810 ATGGNLLFKNNI
+810 ATSGNLLFKNNI

-838 TFNIKNFFGTNANDS
+838 TFNIKNFFATNANDS
-853 LLSSANILTTPY
+853 LTSSANILTTPY

-873 PASGSLALT
+873 PAVGSLALT
-882 GASFTAAPF
+882 GAAFTAAPF
-891 ANNVACN
+891 AGNVACG
-898 LSAPTITGSL
+898 LAAPSISGSL
-908 TVCQGSSTTLSAPA
+908 SVCQGSSSTLSAPA
-922 GYTYLWSTGATTQT
+922 GFTYLWSNGATTQT
-936 ITVNS
+936 IN
-941 AGVTSLL
+941 VT
-948 PVGSLAFTAITSD
+948 
-961 APDAFQ
+961 
-967 FVVLKPI
+967 
-974 PGNTVIK
+974 
-981 FTDRS
+981 
-986 WDGAL
+986 
-991 GAFYSPISED
+991 
-1001 TLVYTAPAAG
+1001 AAG
-1011 LPAGSLVSF
+1011 
-1020 IDNQNTANPGCI
+1020 
-1032 VIGGGSA
+1032 
-1039 SGVLSG
+1039 
-1045 ISASGDQIFAL
+1045 
-1056 QGNLNQPSQPH
+1056 
-1067 FIAAL
+1067 
-1072 GNTPFITTGLATS
+1072 
-1085 NNSYLPSSL
+1085 SY
-1094 TMGVNAMIIA
+1094 T
-1104 PTHIDN
+1104 
-1110 GVFKC
+1110 
-1115 DSAVTSGTEAAVR
+1115 VT
-1128 ASVYS
+1128 
-1133 AANWRLNDN
+1133 
-1142 LIPSTSWPT
+1142 
-1151 CAFAVESPN
+1151 
-1160 SYSVMITDAVGCSNS
+1160 ITDGLGCSNS
-1175 TTVTVNFTRR
+1175 STVAVAVNTRPTVTV
-1185 PTVAISGPASVCAGQ
+1185 SGTATVCAGQ
-1200 SVTLSANGATSY
+1200 SVTLTAVGGATY
-1212 TWGNQATT
+1212 LWNTGVTT
-1220 STLTVAPTA
+1220 NTLTVTPSAN
-1229 TTTYTVV
+1229 TTYSVIGTNV
-1236 GANASGCLDTATF
+1236 AGCSDTATF
-1249 VLNVTA
+1249 SV
-1255 LPSLTGVPAVTNAS
+1255 AVDAIPTM
-1269 CGLSNGVISNVVV
+1269 
-1282 SGSGLT
+1282 SGT
-1288 YNWTNGLGAS
+1288 
-1298 VGSTANLSNLPAG
+1298 
-1311 VYTLNATNA
+1311 
-1320 SGCISTFGPY
+1320 
-1330 TITNPSTP
+1330 
-1338 PTISTNPT
+1338 PTI
-1346 VTNAGCGL
+1346 TNAGCGL
-1354 SNGAIIGAV
+1354 SNGSITGV
-1363 FSGTGLTYNWTNS
+1363 TVVGTGLTYNWTNS
-1376 AGTSVGTTANLS
+1376 ANVSVGTTADLS
-1388 NVPASVYN
+1388 NVPAGVYN
-1396 VVVTTAAGCSA
+1396 LTATKATGCSA
-1407 TFGPY
+1407 AFGPY
-1412 SVANF
+1412 SISNPT
-1417 SAPSAPSVTVV
+1417 AP
-1428 DSILCAGETI
+1428 
-1438 QLAAASSAPSAIFTW
+1438 AAA
-1453 SGPNGFTG
+1453 
-1461 TGSIISISNATVSNS
+1461 
-1476 GAYSVTVTSN
+1476 
-1486 GCVSSSTNKTVTVNA
+1486 TVTV
-1501 IPTVTVSAVDS
+1501 VDS

-1521 LTASTLAV
+1521 MTAASSAT
-1529 GATYAWTGPN
+1529 GATFTWSGPN
-1539 YTGSGSTVTLT
+1539 FTGSGATVTIP

-1557 GLYSV
+1557 GVYSV
-1562 TISKDGCTSAPVS
+1562 TVTANGCTSSSSS
-1575 KSIVVNS
+1575 KSVVVNN
-1582 LPSVTVLALEDTT
+1582 LPAVTVLTFTDTT
-1595 CVNYSPIALIA
+1595 CVNYSSVTLAG
-1606 APSGGVYSGSGVTG
+1606 APAGGTFSGSGVNG
-1620 ASFDPATAGV
+1620 ASFDPAVAGV
-1630 GTHVITYA
+1630 GTHVVTYA
-1638 YTDANACSNVAT
+1638 YTDANGCSNTAT
-1650 TTVVVEACVGMNE
+1650 TSIVVDACVGLGESAINS
-1663 GALNTIRVF
+1663 IRVF

-1693 LTNSVGEVVARIRGT
+1693 LTNSVGEVVARVRGT

>member
-1 MKKFLLFLGLLA
+1 MA

-35 PAPTPMWTNGWAN
+35 PAPTPMWTNGWTN
-48 FDPQTTVYATPTVTV
+48 FDPQTTVYPAPTVTV

-103 NVAVAGSALI
+103 NAAVAGSALI

-120 LAEGT
+120 IADGT

-156 NNLPANAVTGTPAG
+156 NNLPANATAGTPAG
-170 IGNIEGLPVSVNSE
+170 IGNIEGLPVSANSE

-232 EFLQTSFVN
+232 EYLQTSFVN

-320 NFTAIGPLRGVLTAT
+320 NFTAIGPLRGNPTAT

-347 RNSEMKIVNSIFM
+347 RNSEMKILNSIFM

-411 ADNMNDTLNSSAGIL
+411 ANNMNDTLISAAGIL
-426 VTPYSYTAPD
+426 VNPYNYTAPD
-436 YRPAAGSIALT
+436 YRPATGSIALT
-447 NADFNDPGFP
+447 NADFNDQGFP

-469 PAPVAMWT
+469 PAPAPMWT
-477 DSWTNFDPANTFYPT
+477 DSWTNFDPANTIYPT

-519 YVNSNATLTIEPGT
+519 YVNNNATLTIEPGT

-544 ALVISKGAKLIAN
+544 ALVITKGAKLIAN
-557 GTKTAPIVFTSSGGV
+557 GTKNAPIVFTSSGGV

-586 GKAANNLPANATTG
+586 GKAANNLPANATAG
-600 TAAGVG
+600 TAAGIG

-651 INGLTMGSVGRS
+651 INGLTMGSVGRN

-707 RGQIQYVLVVRDPA
+707 RGQIQYVLIVRDPA

-731 EGFECDNDGAGS
+731 EGFECDNDGSGS
-743 TNTPKTAATFSNVT
+743 TNSPKTAATFSNVT
-757 AIGPLRGNVNA
+757 AIGPLRGNVTS

-797 KGLFIDGTTTEAQ
+797 KGLFIDGATTEAQ

-822 LAGYRPANGFF
+822 LAGYRPNNGFF
-833 VASGS
+833 KTSA
-838 TFNIKNFFGTNANDS
+838 TFDIKTFFATNANDS
-853 LLSSANILTTPY
+853 LTSSANILTTPY

-873 PASGSLALT
+873 PAVGSLALT
-882 GASFTAAPF
+882 GAAFTAAPF
-891 ANNVACN
+891 AGNVACG
-898 LSAPTITGSL
+898 LAAPSVSGSL
-908 TVCQGSSTTLSAPA
+908 SVCQGSSSTLSAPA
-922 GYTYLWSTGATTQT
+922 GFTYLWSNGATTQT
-936 ITVNS
+936 IN
-941 AGVTSLL
+941 VT
-948 PVGSLAFTAITSD
+948 
-961 APDAFQ
+961 
-967 FVVLKPI
+967 
-974 PGNTVIK
+974 
-981 FTDRS
+981 
-986 WDGAL
+986 
-991 GAFYSPISED
+991 
-1001 TLVYTAPAAG
+1001 AAG
-1011 LPAGSLVSF
+1011 
-1020 IDNQNTANPGCI
+1020 NYT
-1032 VIGGGSA
+1032 
-1039 SGVLSG
+1039 
-1045 ISASGDQIFAL
+1045 
-1056 QGNLNQPSQPH
+1056 
-1067 FIAAL
+1067 
-1072 GNTPFITTGLATS
+1072 
-1085 NNSYLPSSL
+1085 
-1094 TMGVNAMIIA
+1094 
-1104 PTHIDN
+1104 
-1110 GVFKC
+1110 
-1115 DSAVTSGTEAAVR
+1115 VT
-1128 ASVYS
+1128 
-1133 AANWRLNDN
+1133 
-1142 LIPSTSWPT
+1142 
-1151 CAFAVESPN
+1151 
-1160 SYSVMITDAVGCSNS
+1160 ITDGLGCSNS
-1175 TTVTVNFTRR
+1175 STVAVSVSTRPTVTV
-1185 PTVAISGPASVCAGQ
+1185 SGSATVCAGQ
-1200 SVTLSANGATSY
+1200 SVTLTAVGGATY
-1212 TWGNQATT
+1212 LWNTGVTT
-1220 STLTVAPTA
+1220 NTLTVTPSAN
-1229 TTTYTVV
+1229 TTYSVIGTNV
-1236 GANASGCLDTATF
+1236 AGCSDTATF
-1249 VLNVTA
+1249 
-1255 LPSLTGVPAVTNAS
+1255 S
-1269 CGLSNGVISNVVV
+1269 VVV
-1282 SGSGLT
+1282 DAIPTMSGT
-1288 YNWTNGLGAS
+1288 
-1298 VGSTANLSNLPAG
+1298 
-1311 VYTLNATNA
+1311 
-1320 SGCISTFGPY
+1320 
-1330 TITNPSTP
+1330 
-1338 PTISTNPT
+1338 PTI
-1346 VTNAGCGL
+1346 TNAGCGL
-1354 SNGAIIGAV
+1354 SNGSITGVSIV
-1363 FSGTGLTYNWTNS
+1363 GTGLTYNWTNS
-1376 AGTSVGTTANLS
+1376 ANVSVGTTADLS
-1388 NVPASVYN
+1388 NVPAGVYN
-1396 VVVTTAAGCSA
+1396 LTATNATGCSA
-1407 TFGPY
+1407 AFGPY
-1412 SVANF
+1412 SISNPT
-1417 SAPSAPSVTVV
+1417 AP
-1428 DSILCAGETI
+1428 
-1438 QLAAASSAPSAIFTW
+1438 AAA
-1453 SGPNGFTG
+1453 
-1461 TGSIISISNATVSNS
+1461 
-1476 GAYSVTVTSN
+1476 
-1486 GCVSSSTNKTVTVNA
+1486 TVTV
-1501 IPTVTVSAVDS
+1501 VDS

-1521 LTASTLAV
+1521 MTAASSAT
-1529 GATYAWTGPN
+1529 GATFTWSGPN
-1539 YTGSGSTVTLT
+1539 FTGSGATVTIP

-1557 GLYSV
+1557 GVYSV
-1562 TISKDGCTSAPVS
+1562 TVTANGCTSAS
-1575 KSIVVNS
+1575 SNKSVVVNN
-1582 LPSVTVLALEDTT
+1582 LPAVTVLTFTDTT
-1595 CVNYSPIALIA
+1595 CVNYSNVTLAG
-1606 APSGGVYSGSGVTG
+1606 APAGGTFSGSGVNG
-1620 ASFDPATAGV
+1620 ASFDPAVAGV
-1630 GTHVITYA
+1630 GTHVVTYA
-1638 YTDANACSNVAT
+1638 YTDANGCSNTAT
-1650 TTVVVEACVGMNE
+1650 TSIVVDACVGLGESAINS
-1663 GALNTIRVF
+1663 IRVF

-1693 LTNSVGEVVARIRGT
+1693 LTNSVGEVVARVRGT